1 MHDKH
6 GLIQNRLK
14 RVLVERIIPAVHTP
28 VAPLELTAW
37 HVEGGQGEPVD
48 PAVALG
54 LPLGAGTPVAAAP
67 ATTSP
72 VTTADDAGTPAGSP
86 LTDTGLSPALASD
99 GDPLSASAAPD
110 YQPFFVGQQWGPA
123 WGTSWIHIT
132 GTVPPEARGHKV
144 ELVVD
149 LGFSQSWPGFQAEGL
164 VYRPDGQTV
173 KALNPLNTWIP
184 VAAAGPGGA
193 AQGSTSARHHTTPGS
208 TAQGGETID
217 LYVEAAANPFVFTDN
232 PFIPT
237 QLGEKFTA
245 GDAPRYTMA
254 RADINIFN
262 TEVWELVQDFE
273 VLDQLQAELDLGNP
287 RRWDILYALERALD
301 AVVLS
306 DIVGT
311 AAAARALLAEVLAQP
326 ANASAH
332 QITAIGHAHIDS
344 AWLWPV
350 RETVR
355 KVARTTSNVVN
366 LLDEFPEFQFAMS
379 SAQQY
384 EWLKEHRPEVFA
396 KVKAAVAEGRFI
408 PVGGMWVESD
418 TNMVGSEAMARQ
430 FTYGQRFFRENFG
443 IECKEVWLPD
453 SFGYSAA
460 LPQIVK
466 QAGAKW
472 FLTQKISW
480 NTVNKFPHHTFNWEG
495 IDGTRVF
502 THFPPADTYNSQL
515 SGAEL
520 AHTVSNFRDK
530 GAAKNSLIP
539 FGWGD
544 GGGGPTREMLARAK
558 RTRDLE
564 GSPQVTIASPTEFFT
579 AAEAEY
585 PNAPVWK
592 GELYLELHRGTYT
605 SQALTKKGNRR
616 SEHLLREAEL
626 WSATAAARG
635 LIEYPYDEL
644 DRIWKLVLLNQFHDI
659 LPGSS
664 IAWVH
669 REAAE
674 SYARIASDL
683 EEIISAAVLAL
694 APQPAVAAAP
704 VLTSSTTESAGAI
717 DSALHFNASPYPRRG
732 IAPLSAGVPAP
743 DTAEVTVER
752 DGSDVDSGEIV
763 VHNGLITV
771 RFGKDGVI
779 SSIMDVAAD
788 RELVPAGQGANLLQL
803 HADFPNMWDAWD
815 IDEFYKNTVTDLRE
829 LDSMDVET
837 QNGLVEVTIKRSFRK
852 SHITQRVRISPDS
865 KIITVHNEVDW
876 HEQETLL
883 KAAFPLD
890 VHADHA
896 RFETQYGHIQR
907 ATHENTSWDNARFE
921 VCAHRW
927 VHVGEPGFGA
937 AVINDSTYG
946 HDVSRHPGANGS
958 SFTTVRLSLL
968 RGPRFPDPETD
979 QGPHSF
985 SYGLVVGAEVADAVA
1000 AGYAMNLPWR
1010 AVPAD
1015 LPGAAVEPLV
1025 STDSQ
1030 AALVECVKL
1039 ADDRSGDVIVRLYEP
1054 LGARAKVTLSAS
1066 FPVASVAENNL
1077 LEQPYDAGSL
1087 SMGAAD
1093 GAGNPSIK
1101 LSLRPF
1107 QILTLRLRQGG

>member
-6 GLIQNRLK
+6 GLIHDRLK
-14 RVLVERIIPAVHTP
+14 RVLTERIIPAVHTP

-37 HVEGGQGEPVD
+37 HVEGGQGEPVS

-54 LPLGAGTPVAAAP
+54 LPAGAGAGYEPFSV
-67 ATTSP
+67 
-72 VTTADDAGTPAGSP
+72 GTP
-86 LTDTGLSPALASD
+86 
-99 GDPLSASAAPD
+99 
-110 YQPFFVGQQWGPA
+110 WGPP
-123 WGTSWIHIT
+123 WGTSWIHLT
-132 GTVPPEARGHKV
+132 GTVPPEAAGQTV
-144 ELVVD
+144 ELVID

-164 VYRPDGQTV
+164 VYRPDGTTV
-173 KALNPLNTWIP
+173 KALNPLNTWVPLDGIAP
-184 VAAAGPGGA
+184 GGVAGGGA
-193 AQGSTSARHHTTPGS
+193 AASGGGAGLAR
-208 TAQGGETID
+208 GGEKVD

-237 QLGEKFTA
+237 QLGEKSTA
-245 GDAPRYTMA
+245 GDTPRYMMA
-254 RADINIFN
+254 RADINVFN
-262 TEVWELVQDFE
+262 TEVWELVQDLE
-273 VLDQLQAELDLGNP
+273 VLDQLQNELDLGNP
-287 RRWDILYALERALD
+287 RRWDILYAMERALD
-301 AVVLS
+301 AVSLTDVP
-306 DIVGT
+306 GT
-311 AAAARALLAEVLAQP
+311 AAAARAQLAEVLAQP

-332 QITAIGHAHIDS
+332 RITAIGHAHIDS

-355 KVARTTSNVVN
+355 KVARTTSSVAT
-366 LLDEFPEFQFAMS
+366 LLELYPEFQFAMS

-384 EWLKEHRPEVFA
+384 EWLKEQRPEVFA
-396 KVKAAVAEGRFI
+396 RVKAAVAEGRLI

-430 FTYGQRFFRENFG
+430 FSYGQRFFRENFG
-443 IECKEVWLPD
+443 MECQEVWLPD

-502 THFPPADTYNSQL
+502 THFPPVDTYNSQL
-515 SGAEL
+515 SGQEL
-520 AHTVSNFRDK
+520 AHAERNFRDK
-530 GAAKNSLIP
+530 GAAKNSLVP

-558 RTRDLE
+558 RTKSLE
-564 GSPQVTIASPTEFFT
+564 GSPQVTIASPAEFFT

-592 GELYLELHRGTYT
+592 GELYLEIHRGTYT
-605 SQALTKKGNRR
+605 SQALTKQGNRR

-635 LIEYPYDEL
+635 LIDYPHDEL
-644 DRIWKLVLLNQFHDI
+644 DRLWKLVLLNQFHDI

-674 SYARIASDL
+674 QYAKIAQEL
-683 EEIISAAVLAL
+683 QEIIGKATMAL
-694 APQPAVAAAP
+694 VPPEDGHLP
-704 VLTSSTTESAGAI
+704 ESAVDLAR
-717 DSALHFNASPYPRRG
+717 LVHFNSSPYPRRG

-752 DGSDVDSGEIV
+752 DGSDVV
-763 VHNGLITV
+763 VRNGLITV
-771 RFGKDGVI
+771 RFGADGVI
-779 SSIMDVAAD
+779 GSIVDVAAD
-788 RELVPAGQGANLLQL
+788 RELVPEGQGANLLQL

-829 LDSMDVET
+829 LDSM
-837 QNGLVEVTIKRSFRK
+837 EVTMLGDQPEITVKRTFRK
-852 SHITQRVRISPDS
+852 SHITQRVRIAPDS
-865 KIITVHNEVDW
+865 KVITVYNEVDW

-890 VHADHA
+890 VHADNA

-937 AVINDSTYG
+937 AVVNDSTYG

-958 SFTTVRLSLL
+958 SFSTVRLSLL

-979 QGPHSF
+979 QGQHHF
-985 SYGLVVGAEVADAVA
+985 TYGLAVGADVQDAVA
-1000 AGYAMNLPWR
+1000 AGYAMNLPWHGIP
-1010 AVPAD
+1010 AEVP
-1015 LPGAAVEPLV
+1015 GVAVEPLV
-1025 STDSQ
+1025 RTDTS
-1030 AALVECVKL
+1030 AALIEAVKL

-1087 SMGAAD
+1087 TLGAPDAS
-1093 GAGNPSIK
+1093 GNPAMT
-1101 LSLRPF
+1101 LALRPF
-1107 QILTLRLRQGG
+1107 QILTLRLQKGNK

>member
-6 GLIQNRLK
+6 GLIHDRLK
-14 RVLVERIIPAVHTP
+14 RVLTERIIPAIHTP

-48 PAVALG
+48 PSVALG
-54 LPLGAGTPVAAAP
+54 LPA
-67 ATTSP
+67 
-72 VTTADDAGTPAGSP
+72 ADDAGHSPSATTAPAAGVVYAPFSVGTP
-86 LTDTGLSPALASD
+86 
-99 GDPLSASAAPD
+99 
-110 YQPFFVGQQWGPA
+110 WGPP
-123 WGTSWIHIT
+123 WGTSWIHLT
-132 GTVPPEARGHKV
+132 DTVPAEAAGKTV

-164 VYRPDGQTV
+164 VYRPDGTTV
-173 KALNPLNTWIP
+173 KALNPLNTWVPLDGIT
-184 VAAAGPGGA
+184 PGGA
-193 AQGSTSARHHTTPGS
+193 ARGGTVGDSAGLAR
-208 TAQGGETID
+208 GGEAVD

-237 QLGEKFTA
+237 QLGEKSTA
-245 GDAPRYTMA
+245 GDTPRYMMA
-254 RADINIFN
+254 RADINVFN
-262 TEVWELVQDFE
+262 TEVWELVQDLE
-273 VLDQLQAELDLGNP
+273 VLDQLQNELDLGNP

-301 AVVLS
+301 AVSLT
-306 DIVGT
+306 DIPGT

-332 QITAIGHAHIDS
+332 RLTAIGHAHIDS

-355 KVARTTSNVVN
+355 KVARTTSSVAT
-366 LLDEFPEFQFAMS
+366 LLELYPEFQFAMS

-384 EWLKEHRPEVFA
+384 EWLKEQRPEVFA
-396 KVKAAVAEGRFI
+396 RVKAAVAEGRLI

-443 IECKEVWLPD
+443 VECQEVWLPD

-502 THFPPADTYNSQL
+502 THFPPVDTYNAQL
-515 SGAEL
+515 SGQEL
-520 AHTVSNFRDK
+520 AHAVSNFRDK
-530 GAAKNSLIP
+530 GAAKNSLVP

-558 RTRDLE
+558 RTKNLE
-564 GSPQVTIASPTEFFT
+564 GSPQVTIASPAEFFT

-592 GELYLELHRGTYT
+592 GELYLEIHRGTYT
-605 SQALTKKGNRR
+605 SQALTKQGNRR

-635 LIEYPYDEL
+635 LIDYPYEEL

-674 SYARIASDL
+674 SYARITSDL
-683 EEIISAAVLAL
+683 EAIISPALLAL
-694 APQPAVAAAP
+694 APFAEPLDPGSEQDFAN
-704 VLTSSTTESAGAI
+704 ST
-717 DSALHFNASPYPRRG
+717 LFNASPYPRRG
-732 IAPLSAGVPAP
+732 IAPLSAGVPEP
-743 DTAEVTVER
+743 DTAQVTVER
-752 DGSDVDSGEIV
+752 DGSDVV
-763 VHNGLITV
+763 VRNGLITV
-771 RFGKDGVI
+771 RFGADGVI
-779 SSIMDVAAD
+779 SSILDVAAD

-829 LDSMDVET
+829 LDSMEVT
-837 QNGLVEVTIKRSFRK
+837 MLGSQPEVTIKRSFRS

-865 KIITVHNEVDW
+865 KVITVYTEVDW

-946 HDVSRHPGANGS
+946 HDVSRHPGTNGS

-968 RGPRFPDPETD
+968 RGPRFPDPQTD

-985 SYGLVVGAEVADAVA
+985 TYGLVVGSEVADAVA

-1010 AVPAD
+1010 GVPA
-1015 LPGAAVEPLV
+1015 GAAAVEPLV

-1030 AALVECVKL
+1030 GALIEAVKL

-1066 FPVASVAENNL
+1066 FPVASVVENNL

-1087 SMGAAD
+1087 SLGSPDAS
-1093 GAGNPSIK
+1093 GNPAMT
-1101 LSLRPF
+1101 LTLRPF
-1107 QILTLRLRQGG
+1107 QILTLRLQKGNK

>member
-6 GLIQNRLK
+6 DLIQNRLK
-14 RVLVERIIPAVHTP
+14 RVLVERIVPAIHTP
-28 VAPLELTAW
+28 VSALTLTAW
-37 HVEGGQGEPVD
+37 QVEGGQGEPVA
-48 PAVALG
+48 PSVALPG
-54 LPLGAGTPVAAAP
+54 SGTH
-67 ATTSP
+67 
-72 VTTADDAGTPAGSP
+72 DGGTPAGGPPTNGTPTNGSP
-86 LTDTGLSPALASD
+86 SHSPEYL
-99 GDPLSASAAPD
+99 
-110 YQPFFVGQQWGPA
+110 PFAVGQQWGPA
-123 WGTSWIHIT
+123 WGTSWIHLT
-132 GTVPPEARGHKV
+132 GTVPASTQGHKV

-164 VYRPDGQTV
+164 VYRPDGTAI
-173 KALNPLNTWIP
+173 KALNPLNTWLP
-184 VAAAGPGGA
+184 VADKAE
-193 AQGSTSARHHTTPGS
+193 
-208 TAQGGETID
+208 GGENID
-217 LYVEAAANPFVFTDN
+217 LYVEAASNPFVFTDN
-232 PFIPT
+232 PFVPT
-237 QLGEKFTA
+237 QLGEKSTA

-262 TEVWELVQDFE
+262 TEVWELVQDLE
-273 VLDQLQAELDLGNP
+273 VLDQLQNELDLGNP

-301 AVVLS
+301 AVDLS
-306 DIVGT
+306 DIPGT
-311 AAAARALLAEVLAQP
+311 APAARAQLAEALAQP

-366 LLDEFPEFQFAMS
+366 LLEQDPELQFVMS

-384 EWLKEHRPEVFA
+384 EWLKEQRPEVFA
-396 KVKAAVAEGRFI
+396 RVNEAVDGGRFI

-443 IECKEVWLPD
+443 RECQEVWLPD

-466 QAGAKW
+466 LAGAKW

-520 AHTVSNFRDK
+520 AHTVRNFRDK
-530 GAAKNSLIP
+530 GAARNSLIP

-558 RTRDLE
+558 RTKNLE
-564 GSPQVTIASPTEFFT
+564 GSPQVAIASPAEFFT

-605 SQALTKKGNRR
+605 SQALTKRGNRR

-626 WSATAAARG
+626 WSATAAARC
-635 LIEYPYDEL
+635 LIDYPYAEL

-659 LPGSS
+659 LPGSA

-674 SYARIASDL
+674 SYARIA
-683 EEIISAAVLAL
+683 EELNKIIGEAVEAL
-694 APQPAVAAAP
+694 APLDPRSLLEP
-704 VLTSSTTESAGAI
+704 VSERDFDTV
-717 DSALHFNASPYPRRG
+717 LHFNASPYPRRG
-732 IAPLSAGVPAP
+732 IAPLSAGVPEP
-743 DTAEVTVER
+743 ETTLVTVER
-752 DGSDVDSGEIV
+752 DGSDVV
-763 VHNGLITV
+763 VRNGLITV

-779 SSIMDVAAD
+779 SSIVDIAAN
-788 RELVPAGQGANLLQL
+788 RELVPEGQGANLLQL
-803 HADFPNMWDAWD
+803 HTDFPNMWDAWD
-815 IDEFYKNTVTDLRE
+815 IDEFYRNTVTDLRE
-829 LDSMDVET
+829 LDSMDVTMLGSQPEI
-837 QNGLVEVTIKRSFRK
+837 TIKRSFRK

-865 KIITVHNEVDW
+865 KTITVYNDVDW

-946 HDVSRHPGANGS
+946 HDVSRHPGTNGS

-979 QGPHSF
+979 QGRHEF
-985 SYGLVVGAEVADAVA
+985 SYGLVVGADVADAVA
-1000 AGYAMNLPWR
+1000 AGYALNLPWR
-1010 AVPAD
+1010 GVPGD
-1015 LPGAAVEPLV
+1015 WTGAAIQPLV
-1025 STDSQ
+1025 STSS
-1030 AALVECVKL
+1030 AAAIIEAVKL

-1054 LGARAKVTLSAS
+1054 LGARASVTLSAS
-1066 FPVASVAENNL
+1066 FPVAGVQENNL

-1087 SMGAAD
+1087 TLGAAKAD
-1093 GAGNPSIK
+1093 PGSSAASSSAAGTGVAGNCQIH
-1101 LSLRPF
+1101 LDLRPF
-1107 QILTLRLRQGG
+1107 QILTLRLQKGSK

>member
-1 MHDKH
+1 MHDKQS
-6 GLIQNRLK
+6 LIENRLK
-14 RVLVERIIPAVHTP
+14 RVLVERIAPAIHTP
-28 VAPLELTAW
+28 LAPLKLTAW
-37 HVEGGQGEPVD
+37 HVQGGQGEPV
-48 PAVALG
+48 
-54 LPLGAGTPVAAAP
+54 AP
-67 ATTSP
+67 AI
-72 VTTADDAGTPAGSP
+72 
-86 LTDTGLSPALASD
+86 ALA
-99 GDPLSASAAPD
+99 GDER
-110 YQPFFVGQQWGPA
+110 YEPFSVGQQWGPA
-123 WGTSWIHIT
+123 WGTSWIRLT

-164 VYRPDGQTV
+164 VYRPDGTAV
-173 KALNPLNTWIP
+173 KALNPLNTW
-184 VAAAGPGGA
+184 VLVSQK
-193 AQGSTSARHHTTPGS
+193 AQGR
-208 TAQGGETID
+208 EEIE

-232 PFIPT
+232 PFLPT

-245 GDAPRYTMA
+245 GEAPRYTMA

-262 TEVWELVQDFE
+262 TEVWELVQDLE
-273 VLDQLQAELDLGNP
+273 VLEQLAAELDPGNP
-287 RRWDILYALERALD
+287 RRWDILYAVERALD
-301 AVVLS
+301 AVCLT
-306 DIVGT
+306 DIPGT
-311 AAAARALLAEVLAQP
+311 AAAGRAELAHVLAQP

-366 LLDEFPEFQFAMS
+366 LLAENPEFQFVMS

-384 EWLKEHRPEVFA
+384 EWLKEQRPEVFA
-396 KVKAAVAEGRFI
+396 RVKEAVAAGRFI

-430 FTYGQRFFRENFG
+430 FSYGQRFFRENFG
-443 IECKEVWLPD
+443 MQCQEVWLPD

-502 THFPPADTYNSQL
+502 THFPPVDTYNSQL
-515 SGAEL
+515 AGAEL
-520 AHTVSNFRDK
+520 AHAVRNFRDK
-530 GAAKNSLIP
+530 GAAKNSLVP

-558 RTRDLE
+558 RTKNLE
-564 GSPQVTIASPTEFFT
+564 GSPQVTIQSPAEFFT

-605 SQALTKKGNRR
+605 SQALTKQGNRR

-626 WSATAAARG
+626 WCATAAARG
-635 LIEYPYDEL
+635 LINYPYDEL
-644 DRIWKLVLLNQFHDI
+644 ERIWKLVLLNQFHDI

-674 SYARIASDL
+674 QYARIAADL
-683 EEIISAAVLAL
+683 EEIISAALLAL
-694 APQPAVAAAP
+694 APWVQPLDPGTEQDFA
-704 VLTSSTTESAGAI
+704 SST
-717 DSALHFNASPYPRRG
+717 LFNASPYPRRG
-732 IAPLSAGVPAP
+732 IAPLSAGVAAP
-743 DTAEVTVER
+743 HATKVTVER
-752 DGSDVDSGEIV
+752 DGADVV

-771 RFGKDGVI
+771 RFGADGVI
-779 SSIMDVAAD
+779 SSILDVGAD

-829 LDSMDVET
+829 LDSMDVTMLGNQPEI
-837 QNGLVEVTIKRSFRK
+837 TIKRTFRK

-865 KIITVHNEVDW
+865 KVITVYNDVDW
-876 HEQETLL
+876 REQETLL

-946 HDVSRHPGANGS
+946 HDVSRHPGSNGS

-968 RGPRFPDPETD
+968 RGPRFPDPQTD
-979 QGPHSF
+979 QGHHCF
-985 SYGLVVGAEVADAVA
+985 TYGLVVGAEVKDAVS
-1000 AGYAMNLPWR
+1000 AGYAVNLPWR
-1010 AVPAD
+1010 GVPA
-1015 LPGAAVEPLV
+1015 GGSAVEPLV
-1025 STDSQ
+1025 STDPQ
-1030 AALVECVKL
+1030 AALIEAVKL

-1054 LGARAKVTLSAS
+1054 LGARASVTLSAS
-1066 FPVASVAENNL
+1066 FAVAAVAENNL
-1077 LEQPYDAGSL
+1077 LEQPYDAGAL
-1087 SMGAAD
+1087 TVGAAD
-1093 GAGNPSIK
+1093 DAGNRQIR
-1101 LSLRPF
+1101 LTLRPF
-1107 QILTLRLRQGG
+1107 QILTLRLQKGNK

>member
-14 RVLVERIIPAVHTP
+14 RVLTERIIPAIHTP
-28 VAPLELTAW
+28 VAPLDLTAW
-37 HVEGGQGEPVD
+37 HVEGGQGEPVS
-48 PAVALG
+48 PAVAL
-54 LPLGAGTPVAAAP
+54 P
-67 ATTSP
+67 TSNP
-72 VTTADDAGTPAGSP
+72 SDDARYARFSV
-86 LTDTGLSPALASD
+86 
-99 GDPLSASAAPD
+99 GD
-110 YQPFFVGQQWGPA
+110 QWGPA
-123 WGTSWIHIT
+123 WGTSWIHVT
-132 GTVPPEARGHKV
+132 GTVPQEARGANV

-164 VYRPDGQTV
+164 VYRPDGTTI

-184 VAAAGPGGA
+184 VSAA
-193 AQGSTSARHHTTPGS
+193 
-208 TAQGGETID
+208 AQGGETID

-254 RADINIFN
+254 RADISIFN
-262 TEVWELVQDFE
+262 SEVWELVQDLE
-273 VLDQLQAELDLGNP
+273 VLDQLQNELDLGNP

-301 AVVLS
+301 AVSLT
-306 DIVGT
+306 DISGT
-311 AAAARALLAEVLAQP
+311 AAAARAHLTEVLAQP

-355 KVARTTSNVVN
+355 KVARTASNVIN
-366 LLDEFPEFQFAMS
+366 LLAENPEFQFAMS

-396 KVKAAVAEGRFI
+396 KVKAAVMEGRFI

-430 FTYGQRFFRENFG
+430 FMYGQRFFRENFG
-443 IECKEVWLPD
+443 LECQEVWLPD

-515 SGAEL
+515 SGQEL
-520 AHTVSNFRDK
+520 AHAVRNFRDK
-530 GAAKNSLIP
+530 GAAKNSLVP

-558 RTRDLE
+558 RTKNLE
-564 GSPQVTIASPTEFFT
+564 GSPQVTIQSPAQFFT
-579 AAEAEY
+579 TAQAEY

-605 SQALTKKGNRR
+605 SQALTKQGNRR

-626 WSATAAARG
+626 WSATAAVRG
-635 LIEYPYDEL
+635 LLDYPYEEL

-674 SYARIASDL
+674 SYARIAVEL
-683 EEIISAAVLAL
+683 EEIIGQATAAL
-694 APQPAVAAAP
+694 APSISVPETEVS
-704 VLTSSTTESAGAI
+704 TSEGRAY
-717 DSALHFNASPYPRRG
+717 FNASPYPRRG
-732 IAPLSAGVPAP
+732 IESFAAGVPEPGAK
-743 DTAEVTVER
+743 EVTVER
-752 DGSDVDSGEIV
+752 DGSGSGEIV
-763 VHNGLITV
+763 VRNGLITV
-771 RFGKDGVI
+771 RFGADGVI
-779 SSIMDVAAD
+779 SSIVDVAAH
-788 RELVPAGQGANLLQL
+788 RELLPAGQGANLLQL

-815 IDEFYKNTVTDLRE
+815 IDEFYKNTVTDIRE
-829 LDSMDVET
+829 LDSLDVRMAEG
-837 QNGLVEVTIKRSFRK
+837 QAEITIKRSFRK
-852 SHITQRVRISPDS
+852 SHIRQRVRIVPDS
-865 KIITVHNEVDW
+865 KTITVHNDVDW

-883 KAAFPLD
+883 KVAFPLD

-937 AVINDSTYG
+937 AVVNDSTYG
-946 HDVSRHPGANGS
+946 HDVSRHPGTNGS
-958 SFTTVRLSLL
+958 SFTTIRLSLL

-979 QGPHSF
+979 QGRHELT
-985 SYGLVVGAEVADAVA
+985 YGLVVGADVQDAVA
-1000 AGYAMNLPWR
+1000 AGYALNLPLR
-1010 AVPAD
+1010 GMPD
-1015 LPGAAVEPLV
+1015 GSAAVEPLV

-1030 AALVECVKL
+1030 AALIEAVKL
-1039 ADDRSGDVIVRLYEP
+1039 ADDGSGDVIVRLYEP
-1054 LGARAKVTLSAS
+1054 LGARVQLTLDVS
-1066 FPVASVAENNL
+1066 FPVAAIAENNL

-1087 SMGAAD
+1087 TVGAAE
-1093 GAGNPSIK
+1093 ASGNHAIR
-1101 LSLRPF
+1101 LALRPF
-1107 QILTLRLRQGG
+1107 QILTLRLQRSKDV

>member
-14 RVLVERIIPAVHTP
+14 RVLVERIIPAIHTP
-28 VAPLELTAW
+28 VAALELTAW

-54 LPLGAGTPVAAAP
+54 LAP
-67 ATTSP
+67 AATSAAGTSP
-72 VTTADDAGTPAGSP
+72 VKTADDAGTPAGAP
-86 LTDTGLSPALASD
+86 LTDTALKSAELT
-99 GDPLSASAAPD
+99 LSAGGTSPD
-110 YQPFFVGQQWGPA
+110 YQPFSVGQQWGPA
-123 WGTSWIHIT
+123 WGTSWIHVT
-132 GTVPPEARGHKV
+132 GTVPPQARGHKV

-173 KALNPLNTWIP
+173 KALNPLNTWVP
-184 VAAAGPGGA
+184 VSAEVRGG
-193 AQGSTSARHHTTPGS
+193 
-208 TAQGGETID
+208 TAQGGSGQGESTHGGTVQGGEIID

-311 AAAARALLAEVLAQP
+311 AGAARALLAEVLSQP

-366 LLDEFPEFQFAMS
+366 LLDEFPDFQFAMS

-558 RTRDLE
+558 RTENLE
-564 GSPQVTIASPTEFFT
+564 GSPKVTIQSPAQFFT

-605 SQALTKKGNRR
+605 SQALTKQGNRS

-626 WSATAAARG
+626 WSATAATRG
-635 LIEYPYDEL
+635 LIAYPYEEL

-674 SYARIASDL
+674 SYTRIAADL
-683 EEIISAAVLAL
+683 EEIISPALLAL
-694 APQPAVAAAP
+694 APFVEPRGAETEQDF
-704 VLTSSTTESAGAI
+704 ESAT
-717 DSALHFNASPYPRRG
+717 LFNASPYPRRG
-732 IAPLSAGVPAP
+732 IAPLSAGVAAP
-743 DTAEVTVER
+743 YTSKVSVDR
-752 DGSDVDSGEIV
+752 DGGDSGEIV
-763 VHNGLITV
+763 VRNGLISV
-771 RFGKDGVI
+771 RFGADGVI
-779 SSIMDVAAD
+779 NSIVDVAAD

-829 LDSMDVET
+829 LDSMDVTMGSGQAEI
-837 QNGLVEVTIKRSFRK
+837 TIKRSFRK

-865 KIITVHNEVDW
+865 KTITVYTDVDW

-937 AVINDSTYG
+937 AVVNDSTYG
-946 HDVSRHPGANGS
+946 HDVSRHPGSNGS

-968 RGPRFPDPETD
+968 RGPRFPHPETD
-979 QGPHSF
+979 QGHHSF
-985 SYGLVVGAEVADAVA
+985 TYGLVVGAEVADAVA

-1010 AVPAD
+1010 GVPANGV
-1015 LPGAAVEPLV
+1015 PIEPLI

-1030 AALVECVKL
+1030 GAIIEAVKL

-1066 FPVASVAENNL
+1066 FPVVSVVENNL

-1087 SMGAAD
+1087 TVGASD
-1093 GAGNPSIK
+1093 VPVAGTTARATGTSESGTSESENPSM
-1101 LSLRPF
+1101 LLTLRPF
-1107 QILTLRLRQGG
+1107 QILTLRLQRGSK

>member
-6 GLIQNRLK
+6 GLIENRLK
-14 RVLVERIIPAVHTP
+14 RVLVERIIPAIHTP
-28 VAPLELTAW
+28 LAPLELTAW
-37 HVEGGQGEPVD
+37 HVDGGQGEPV
-48 PAVALG
+48 PPSVAL
-54 LPLGAGTPVAAAP
+54 PSLGTDGGSRQETDTDDDGAHAG
-67 ATTSP
+67 
-72 VTTADDAGTPAGSP
+72 GP
-86 LTDTGLSPALASD
+86 LTNGAE
-99 GDPLSASAAPD
+99 
-110 YQPFFVGQQWGPA
+110 YQPFSVGQPWGPA
-123 WGTSWIHIT
+123 WGTSWIHLT
-132 GTVPPEARGHKV
+132 GTVPPEASGHKV

-164 VYRPDGQTV
+164 VYRPDGRTV
-173 KALNPLNTWIP
+173 KALNPFNTWVP
-184 VAAAGPGGA
+184 VAGN
-193 AQGSTSARHHTTPGS
+193 AQDG
-208 TAQGGETID
+208 TATGGETVD

-237 QLGEKFTA
+237 QLGEKSTA

-254 RADINIFN
+254 RADINVFN
-262 TEVWELVQDFE
+262 TGVWELVQDLE

-301 AVVLS
+301 AVSLN
-306 DIVGT
+306 DIPGT
-311 AAAARALLAEVLAQP
+311 AAAARAQLAEVLAQP

-366 LLDEFPEFQFAMS
+366 LLAENPEFQFAMS

-396 KVKAAVAEGRFI
+396 KVKAAVAAGRLI

-443 IECKEVWLPD
+443 IECQEVWLPD

-515 SGAEL
+515 SGQEL
-520 AHTVSNFRDK
+520 AHAVSNFRDK
-530 GAAKNSLIP
+530 GAAKNSLVP

-564 GSPQVTIASPTEFFT
+564 GSPQVTIQSPAEFFT
-579 AAEAEY
+579 AAQAEY

-605 SQALTKKGNRR
+605 SQALTKQGNRR

-635 LIEYPYDEL
+635 LIDYPYEEL

-674 SYARIASDL
+674 QYAKIADDL
-683 EEIISAAVLAL
+683 QEIIGTATVAL
-694 APQPAVAAAP
+694 APSLETADRQIEE
-704 VLTSSTTESAGAI
+704 ST
-717 DSALHFNASPYPRRG
+717 HFNASPYPRRG

-743 DTAEVTVER
+743 HTTQVTVER
-752 DGSDVDSGEIV
+752 DGGDNGEIV
-763 VHNGLITV
+763 VRNGLITV
-771 RFGKDGVI
+771 RFGADGVI
-779 SSIMDVAAD
+779 SSIVDVAAN
-788 RELVPAGQGANLLQL
+788 RELVPEGQGANLLQL

-815 IDEFYKNTVTDLRE
+815 IDAFYKNTVTDLRE
-829 LDSMDVET
+829 LDSMEAELLE
-837 QNGLVEVTIKRSFRK
+837 GLAQITIKRSFRK
-852 SHITQRVRISPDS
+852 SHITQRVRISADS
-865 KIITVHNEVDW
+865 KVITVHNDVDW

-937 AVINDSTYG
+937 AVVNDSTYG
-946 HDVSRHPGANGS
+946 HDVSRHPGTNGS

-979 QGPHSF
+979 QGRHSF
-985 SYGLVVGAEVADAVA
+985 SYGLVVGADVQDAVA

-1010 AVPAD
+1010 GVPGD
-1015 LPGAAVEPLV
+1015 GAAVEPLV
-1025 STDSQ
+1025 STDSP
-1030 AALVECVKL
+1030 AALIEAVKL

-1054 LGARAKVTLSAS
+1054 LGARAQVTLSAS
-1066 FPVASVAENNL
+1066 FPVVSVVENNL
-1077 LEQPYDAGSL
+1077 LEQPYDAESL
-1087 SMGAAD
+1087 TVGAPD
-1093 GAGNPSIK
+1093 GAGSVGSTDSTGPIQ
-1101 LSLRPF
+1101 LALRPF
-1107 QILTLRLRQGG
+1107 QILTLRLRKGAQ

>member
-6 GLIQNRLK
+6 DLIQSRLK
-14 RVLVERIIPAVHTP
+14 RVLVERIIPAIHTP
-28 VAPLELTAW
+28 IAALTLTAW
-37 HVEGGQGEPVD
+37 HVAGGQGEPVS
-48 PAVALG
+48 PAEAL
-54 LPLGAGTPVAAAP
+54 PQGTTDDGGTAA
-67 ATTSP
+67 T
-72 VTTADDAGTPAGSP
+72 GSP
-86 LTDTGLSPALASD
+86 STGSPST
-99 GDPLSASAAPD
+99 GVD
-110 YQPFFVGQQWGPA
+110 YQPFAVGDQWGPP
-123 WGTSWIHIT
+123 WGTSWIHLS
-132 GTVPPEARGHKV
+132 GTVPAEARGHTI

-164 VYRPDGQTV
+164 IYRPDGSTL
-173 KALNPLNTWIP
+173 KALNPLNTWVP
-184 VAAAGPGGA
+184 VAEL
-193 AQGSTSARHHTTPGS
+193 
-208 TAQGGETID
+208 AQGGESID

-232 PFIPT
+232 PFVPT

-245 GDAPRYTMA
+245 GDTPRYTMA

-262 TEVWELVQDFE
+262 AEVWELVQDFE
-273 VLDQLQAELDLGNP
+273 VLDQLQNELDLGNP

-301 AVVLS
+301 AVSLTDVPGS
-306 DIVGT
+306 
-311 AAAARALLAEVLAQP
+311 AAAARAQLGNVLAQP

-355 KVARTTSNVVN
+355 KVARTTSNVIN
-366 LLDEFPEFQFAMS
+366 LLAGDPEFQFVMS

-384 EWLKEHRPEVFA
+384 EWLAEHRPEVFA
-396 KVKAAVAEGRFI
+396 KVKAAVTEGRFI

-430 FTYGQRFFRENFG
+430 FTYGQRFFTENFG
-443 IECKEVWLPD
+443 IQCQEVWLPD

-502 THFPPADTYNSQL
+502 THFPPVDTYNSQL
-515 SGAEL
+515 SGTEL
-520 AHTVSNFRDK
+520 AHAVRNFRDK
-530 GAAKNSLIP
+530 GAAKNSLVP

-558 RTRDLE
+558 RTKNLE
-564 GSPQVTIASPTEFFT
+564 GSPQVTIQTPTAFFT
-579 AAEAEY
+579 SAEAEY

-605 SQALTKKGNRR
+605 SQALTKQGNRR

-626 WSATAAARG
+626 WSTTAAVRG
-635 LIEYPYDEL
+635 LIDYPYAEL

-674 SYARIASDL
+674 SYARIAADL
-683 EEIISAAVLAL
+683 KAIIFAAVDAL
-694 APQPAVAAAP
+694 ADSGQDRSGPADSGPDGSEPRSSGPAA
-704 VLTSSTTESAGAI
+704 VGERLGT
-717 DSALHFNASPYPRRG
+717 ALHFNASPYPRRG
-732 IAPLSAGVPAP
+732 IAPLSAGVPSP
-743 DTAEVTVER
+743 DTTEVTVER
-752 DGSDVDSGEIV
+752 DGNGEIV
-763 VHNGLITV
+763 VQNTLIRV
-771 RFGKDGVI
+771 RFGADGVI
-779 SSIMDVAAD
+779 ISIVDIAAN
-788 RELVPAGQGANLLQL
+788 RELVPSGQGANLLQL
-803 HADFPNMWDAWD
+803 HTDFPNMWDAWD
-815 IDEFYKNTVTDLRE
+815 IDEFYKNTVTDIRE
-829 LDSMDVET
+829 LDSM
-837 QNGLVEVTIKRSFRK
+837 EVTILDSLAQITIKRSFRS
-852 SHITQRVRISPDS
+852 SHITQRVRIAPDS
-865 KIITVHNEVDW
+865 KTITVHNDVDW

-890 VHADHA
+890 LHADHA

-946 HDVSRHPGANGS
+946 HDVSRHPGTNGS

-968 RGPRFPDPETD
+968 RGPRFPDPTTD
-979 QGPHSF
+979 QGQHSF
-985 SYGLVVGAEVADAVA
+985 SYGLVVGADVQDAVA
-1000 AGYAMNLPWR
+1000 AGYALNLPWHG
-1010 AVPAD
+1010 VPGD
-1015 LPGAAVEPLV
+1015 GSGRTVIEPLV
-1025 STDSQ
+1025 RTDSQ
-1030 AALVECVKL
+1030 AAIIEAVKL

-1054 LGARAKVTLSAS
+1054 LGGRAKVTLSAS
-1066 FPVASVAENNL
+1066 FPVANVLENNL

-1087 SMGAAD
+1087 TLGTDTPGSMESN
-1093 GAGNPSIK
+1093 NPLI
-1101 LSLRPF
+1101 LLALRPF
-1107 QILTLRLRQGG
+1107 QILTLRLQKGSK

>member
-1 MHDKH
+1 MHDNH
-6 GLIQNRLK
+6 GLIHNRLQ
-14 RVLVERIIPAVHTP
+14 RVLVERIIPAIHTP

-54 LPLGAGTPVAAAP
+54 LAP
-67 ATTSP
+67 D
-72 VTTADDAGTPAGSP
+72 TTADDAVPSFE
-86 LTDTGLSPALASD
+86 
-99 GDPLSASAAPD
+99 
-110 YQPFFVGQQWGPA
+110 PFAVGQAWGPP
-123 WGTSWIHIT
+123 WGTSWIHLT
-132 GTVPPEARGHKV
+132 GTVPAETQGLKV

-164 VYRPDGQTV
+164 VYRPDGSPV
-173 KALNPLNTWIP
+173 KALNPLNTWVP
-184 VAAAGPGGA
+184 VDG
-193 AQGSTSARHHTTPGS
+193 
-208 TAQGGETID
+208 TAPDGINASGTAEGETELGGQKID

-237 QLGEKFTA
+237 QLGEKSTA

-262 TEVWELVQDFE
+262 TEVWELVQDLE
-273 VLDQLQAELDLGNP
+273 VLDQLQEELDLGNP
-287 RRWDILYALERALD
+287 RRWNILYALERALD
-301 AVVLS
+301 AVSLT
-306 DIVGT
+306 DIPGT
-311 AAAARALLAEVLAQP
+311 AAAARAQLAEVLSQP

-332 QITAIGHAHIDS
+332 RITAIGHAHIDS

-366 LLDEFPEFQFAMS
+366 LLAENPEFQFAMS

-384 EWLKEHRPEVFA
+384 EWLKEQRPEVFA
-396 KVKAAVAEGRFI
+396 KVKAAVTEGRFI

-430 FTYGQRFFRENFG
+430 FSFGQRFFRENFG
-443 IECKEVWLPD
+443 RECQEVWLPD

-502 THFPPADTYNSQL
+502 THFPPVDTYSSQL

-544 GGGGPTREMLARAK
+544 GGGGPTREMLARAT

-564 GSPQVTIASPTEFFT
+564 GSPQVTIASPAEFFT

-605 SQALTKKGNRR
+605 SQALTKQGNRR

-635 LIEYPYDEL
+635 LIDYPYEEL

-659 LPGSS
+659 LPGTS

-674 SYARIASDL
+674 LCARIAEDL
-683 EEIISAAVLAL
+683 EAIISPALLAL
-694 APQPAVAAAP
+694 APVAADHYSGSAVDLTRL
-704 VLTSSTTESAGAI
+704 VL
-717 DSALHFNASPYPRRG
+717 FNASPYPRCG

-743 DTAEVTVER
+743 ATAEVTVER
-752 DGSDVDSGEIV
+752 EGADVV
-763 VHNGLITV
+763 VNNGLISV
-771 RFGKDGVI
+771 RFGADGVI
-779 SSIMDVAAD
+779 SSILDVAAD
-788 RELVPAGQGANLLQL
+788 RELVPDGQGANLLQL
-803 HADFPNMWDAWD
+803 HTDFPNMWDAWD

-829 LDSMDVET
+829 LDSM
-837 QNGLVEVTIKRSFRK
+837 EVTMLGDQPEITIKRSFRK

-865 KIITVHNEVDW
+865 KVITVYNDVDW

-946 HDVSRHPGANGS
+946 HDVSRHLGTNGS

-985 SYGLVVGAEVADAVA
+985 TYGLVVGAHVADAVA

-1010 AVPAD
+1010 GVPAEG
-1015 LPGAAVEPLV
+1015 PGAAVEPLV
-1025 STDSQ
+1025 CTDSQ
-1030 AALVECVKL
+1030 AALIEAVKL

-1066 FPVASVAENNL
+1066 FAVASVAENNL

-1087 SMGAAD
+1087 TVGAPD
-1093 GAGNPSIK
+1093 GAGNPTIA

-1107 QILTLRLRQGG
+1107 QILTLRLRKDIK

>member
-14 RVLVERIIPAVHTP
+14 RVLVERIIPAIHTP
-28 VAPLELTAW
+28 LAPLELTAW

-48 PAVALG
+48 PSVAL
-54 LPLGAGTPVAAAP
+54 PSLGT
-67 ATTSP
+67 
-72 VTTADDAGTPAGSP
+72 DDAGLPPSAGTVPAASAGS
-86 LTDTGLSPALASD
+86 
-99 GDPLSASAAPD
+99 AAAAARVR
-110 YQPFFVGQQWGPA
+110 YEPFSVGQQWGPA
-123 WGTSWIHIT
+123 WGTSWIHLT

-164 VYRPDGQTV
+164 VYRPDGTTV
-173 KALNPLNTWIP
+173 KALNPLNTWVP
-184 VAAAGPGGA
+184 MAGTD
-193 AQGSTSARHHTTPGS
+193 SGS
-208 TAQGGETID
+208 TAQGGESID

-232 PFIPT
+232 PFVPT

-273 VLDQLQAELDLGNP
+273 VLDQLQNELDLGNP

-301 AVVLS
+301 AVSLT
-306 DIVGT
+306 DIPGT
-311 AAAARALLAEVLAQP
+311 ASVARAQLADVLAQP

-355 KVARTTSNVVN
+355 KVARTTSSVVN
-366 LLDEFPEFQFAMS
+366 LLKENPEFQFAMS

-384 EWLKEHRPEVFA
+384 EWLKEQRPEVFA
-396 KVKAAVAEGRFI
+396 KVKEAVAEGRLI

-443 IECKEVWLPD
+443 IECQEVWLPD

-502 THFPPADTYNSQL
+502 THFPPVDTYNSQL
-515 SGAEL
+515 SGQEL
-520 AHTVSNFRDK
+520 AHAVSNFRDK
-530 GAAKNSLIP
+530 GAAKNSLVP

-558 RTRDLE
+558 RTSDLE
-564 GSPQVTIASPTEFFT
+564 GSPQVTIASPSEFFT

-605 SQALTKKGNRR
+605 SQALTKQGNRR

-635 LIEYPYDEL
+635 LIDYPYDEL

-674 SYARIASDL
+674 QYAQIAQDL
-683 EEIISAAVLAL
+683 AELISTALLAL
-694 APQPAVAAAP
+694 APPLPDAPATDIA
-704 VLTSSTTESAGAI
+704 
-717 DSALHFNASPYPRRG
+717 HFNASPYPRLG
-732 IAPLSAGVPAP
+732 IAPLSAGVPEPA
-743 DTAEVTVER
+743 TTEVTVQR
-752 DGSDVDSGEIV
+752 DGADVV
-763 VHNGLITV
+763 VHNGLISV
-771 RFGKDGVI
+771 RFGADGVI
-779 SSIMDVAAD
+779 SSILDVGAN

-815 IDEFYKNTVTDLRE
+815 IDEFYKNTVTDIRE
-829 LDSMDVET
+829 LDS
-837 QNGLVEVTIKRSFRK
+837 LEVAIFDGAAHVSIERSFRK
-852 SHITQRVRISPDS
+852 SHITQRVRIAPDS
-865 KIITVHNEVDW
+865 KVITVLNEVDW

-946 HDVSRHPGANGS
+946 HDVSRHPGTNGS

-979 QGPHSF
+979 QGWHTF
-985 SYGLVVGAEVADAVA
+985 SYGLVVGADVADAVA
-1000 AGYAMNLPWR
+1000 AGYEINLLWR
-1010 AVPAD
+1010 GV
-1015 LPGAAVEPLV
+1015 PGAAADVEPLV
-1025 STDSQ
+1025 STDSSG
-1030 AALVECVKL
+1030 ALIEAVKL

-1054 LGARAKVTLSAS
+1054 LGARAKVRLSAS
-1066 FPVASVAENNL
+1066 FLVASVVENNL
-1077 LEQPYDAGSL
+1077 LEQPYDAASL
-1087 SMGAAD
+1087 TVGAAD
-1093 GAGNPSIK
+1093 TTGVGGNPTMV
-1101 LSLRPF
+1101 LTLRPF
-1107 QILTLRLRQGG
+1107 QILTLRLQKAIK

>member
-14 RVLVERIIPAVHTP
+14 RVLTERIIPAIHTA
-28 VAPLELTAW
+28 VAPLTLTAW
-37 HVEGGQGEPVD
+37 HVDGGQGEPVS
-48 PAVALG
+48 PAVALDG
-54 LPLGAGTPVAAAP
+54 SAEFVHFALGE
-67 ATTSP
+67 
-72 VTTADDAGTPAGSP
+72 
-86 LTDTGLSPALASD
+86 
-99 GDPLSASAAPD
+99 
-110 YQPFFVGQQWGPA
+110 QWGPA
-123 WGTSWIHIT
+123 WGTSWIHVR

-149 LGFSQSWPGFQAEGL
+149 LGFSQSWAGFQAEGL
-164 VYRPDGQTV
+164 VYRPDGSTI

-184 VAAAGPGGA
+184 VAG
-193 AQGSTSARHHTTPGS
+193 Q
-208 TAQGGETID
+208 AQGGEAID

-245 GDAPRYTMA
+245 GNAPRYTMA

-262 TEVWELVQDFE
+262 AEVWELVQDFE
-273 VLDQLQAELDLGNP
+273 VLDQLQNELDLGNP
-287 RRWDILYALERALD
+287 RRWDILYAIERALD
-301 AVVLS
+301 AVSLT
-306 DIVGT
+306 DIPGT
-311 AAAARALLAEVLAQP
+311 AAAARAQLAEVLAQP

-355 KVARTTSNVVN
+355 KVARTASNMVN
-366 LLDEFPEFQFAMS
+366 LLDENPEFQFAMS

-396 KVKAAVAEGRFI
+396 RVKAAVAEGRFI

-430 FTYGQRFFRENFG
+430 FSYGQRFFRENFG
-443 IECKEVWLPD
+443 IECQEVWLPD
-453 SFGYSAA
+453 SFGYSAS

-515 SGAEL
+515 SGQEL
-520 AHTVSNFRDK
+520 AHAVTNFRDK
-530 GAAKNSLIP
+530 GAAKNSLVP

-544 GGGGPTREMLARAK
+544 GGGGPTREMLARAE
-558 RTRDLE
+558 RTKNLE
-564 GSPQVTIASPTEFFT
+564 GSPQVTIQSPAEFFT

-605 SQALTKKGNRR
+605 SQALTKQGNRR

-635 LIEYPYDEL
+635 LIEYPYEEL
-644 DRIWKLVLLNQFHDI
+644 ERIWKLVLLNQFHDI

-674 SYARIASDL
+674 SYARIATDL
-683 EEIISAAVLAL
+683 RDIIGVATLAL
-694 APQPAVAAAP
+694 APDDEAAERDIAN
-704 VLTSSTTESAGAI
+704 ST
-717 DSALHFNASPYPRRG
+717 HFNASPYPRRG
-732 IAPLSAGVPAP
+732 IAPFSAGVPAP
-743 DTAEVTVER
+743 HTAKVTLER
-752 DGSDVDSGEIV
+752 DGSDVV

-771 RFGKDGVI
+771 RFGADGVI
-779 SSIMDVAAD
+779 SSILDVAAN
-788 RELVPAGQGANLLQL
+788 RELVPEGQGANLLQL

-815 IDEFYKNTVTDLRE
+815 IDEFYKNTVTELRE
-829 LDSMDVET
+829 LDSLDVSVGE
-837 QNGLVEVTIKRSFRK
+837 GLAEITIKRSFRK
-852 SHITQRVRISPDS
+852 SHITQRVRISADS
-865 KIITVHNEVDW
+865 KVIAVHNDVDW

-937 AVINDSTYG
+937 AVVNDSTYG
-946 HDVSRHPGANGS
+946 HDVSRHPGSNGS

-979 QGPHSF
+979 QGQHSF
-985 SYGLVVGAEVADAVA
+985 TYGVVVGAEVADAVA
-1000 AGYAMNLPWR
+1000 AGYDMNLPWHG
-1010 AVPAD
+1010 VHTD
-1015 LPGAAVEPLV
+1015 QAAVEPLI

-1030 AALVECVKL
+1030 AALIESVKL
-1039 ADDRSGDVIVRLYEP
+1039 ADDRSGDVMVRLYEP
-1054 LGARAKVTLSAS
+1054 LGARASVTLSAS

-1087 SMGAAD
+1087 TVTATDDAGVGA
-1093 GAGNPSIK
+1093 IR

-1107 QILTLRLRQGG
+1107 QILTLRLKRGA

>member
-14 RVLVERIIPAVHTP
+14 RVLVERIIPAIHTP
-28 VAPLELTAW
+28 VSPLSLTAW
-37 HVEGGQGEPVD
+37 QVEGGQGEPVA
-48 PAVALG
+48 PSVALPG
-54 LPLGAGTPVAAAP
+54 FSKHDGGAPTDGVEYLP
-67 ATTSP
+67 
-72 VTTADDAGTPAGSP
+72 
-86 LTDTGLSPALASD
+86 
-99 GDPLSASAAPD
+99 
-110 YQPFFVGQQWGPA
+110 FHVGQQWGPA
-123 WGTSWIHIT
+123 WGTTWIHLT
-132 GTVPPEARGHKV
+132 GTVPASAQGRKV

-164 VYRPDGQTV
+164 VYRPDGTAV
-173 KALNPLNTWIP
+173 KALNPLNTWLP
-184 VAAAGPGGA
+184 V
-193 AQGSTSARHHTTPGS
+193 TEH
-208 TAQGGETID
+208 AQGGEDID
-217 LYVEAAANPFVFTDN
+217 LYVEAASNPFVFTDN
-232 PFIPT
+232 PFVPT
-237 QLGEKFTA
+237 QLGEKSTA

-262 TEVWELVQDFE
+262 TEVWELVQDLE

-301 AVVLS
+301 AVELS
-306 DIVGT
+306 DVPGT
-311 AAAARALLAEVLAQP
+311 AAAARAQLAGVLAQP

-366 LLDEFPEFQFAMS
+366 LLEQDPELQFVMS

-384 EWLKEHRPEVFA
+384 EWLKEQRPEVFA
-396 KVKAAVAEGRFI
+396 RVKEAVDGGRFI

-430 FTYGQRFFRENFG
+430 FSYGQRFFRENFG
-443 IECKEVWLPD
+443 MECQEVWLPD

-466 QAGAKW
+466 LAGAKW

-520 AHTVSNFRDK
+520 AHTVRNFRDK

-558 RTRDLE
+558 RTKNLE
-564 GSPQVTIASPTEFFT
+564 GSPKVTIASPAEFFT

-605 SQALTKKGNRR
+605 SQALTKQGNRR

-626 WSATAAARG
+626 WSTTAAVRG

-659 LPGSS
+659 LPGSA

-674 SYARIASDL
+674 AYARIAEDL
-683 EEIISAAVLAL
+683 QKIIFAAVEAL
-694 APQPAVAAAP
+694 APIGPHAP
-704 VLTSSTTESAGAI
+704 VEPQDIAT
-717 DSALHFNASPYPRRG
+717 ALHFNASPCTRRG
-732 IAPLSAGVPAP
+732 IAPLSAGVPEPETTQA
-743 DTAEVTVER
+743 TVER
-752 DGSDVDSGEIV
+752 DGSDVV
-763 VHNGLITV
+763 VRNGLISV
-771 RFGKDGVI
+771 RFDKDGVI
-779 SSIMDVAAD
+779 SSIVDVSAN

-803 HADFPNMWDAWD
+803 HTDFPNMWDAWD
-815 IDEFYKNTVTDLRE
+815 IDEFYKNTVTDIRE
-829 LDSMDVET
+829 LDSMDVEILDGVA
-837 QNGLVEVTIKRSFRK
+837 QIAIKRSFRS
-852 SHITQRVRISPDS
+852 SHITQRVRIAADS
-865 KIITVHNEVDW
+865 KTITVHNSVNW

-937 AVINDSTYG
+937 AVVNDSTYG

-979 QGPHSF
+979 QGQHSF
-985 SYGLVVGAEVADAVA
+985 TYGLVVGADVADAVA
-1000 AGYAMNLPWR
+1000 AGYAINLPWHG
-1010 AVPAD
+1010 VPGD
-1015 LPGAAVEPLV
+1015 WTGRPIEPLV
-1025 STDSQ
+1025 STDSP
-1030 AALVECVKL
+1030 AALIEAVKL

-1054 LGARAKVTLSAS
+1054 LGARAQVSVSAS
-1066 FPVASVAENNL
+1066 FPVASVEENNL
-1077 LEQPYDAGSL
+1077 LEQPYDAGPL
-1087 SMGAAD
+1087 TLGAAD
-1093 GAGNPSIK
+1093 ASGNRQIH
-1101 LSLRPF
+1101 LALRPF
-1107 QILTLRLRQGG
+1107 QILTLRLQKGSK

>member
-6 GLIQNRLK
+6 GLLQNRLK
-14 RVLVERIIPAVHTP
+14 RVLAEKIIPAIHTP
-28 VAPLELTAW
+28 LAPLKLAAW
-37 HVEGGQGEPVD
+37 HVEGGQGEPVAP
-48 PAVALG
+48 PA
-54 LPLGAGTPVAAAP
+54 
-67 ATTSP
+67 
-72 VTTADDAGTPAGSP
+72 
-86 LTDTGLSPALASD
+86 ALAHD
-99 GDPLSASAAPD
+99 G
-110 YQPFFVGQQWGPA
+110 YEPFSVGQPWGPA
-123 WGTSWIHIT
+123 WGTSWIHVT
-132 GTVPPEARGHKV
+132 GTVPPEARGHTV

-164 VYRPDGQTV
+164 VYRPDGTTV
-173 KALNPLNTWIP
+173 KGLNPLNTWIP
-184 VAAAGPGGA
+184 VPQAASGG
-193 AQGSTSARHHTTPGS
+193 TAR
-208 TAQGGETID
+208 GGEVID
-217 LYVEAAANPFVFTDN
+217 LFVEAAANPFVFTDN
-232 PFIPT
+232 PFVPT

-262 TEVWELVQDFE
+262 TEVWELVQDIE
-273 VLDQLQAELDLGNP
+273 VLDQLQTELDLGNP

-301 AVVLS
+301 AMSLT
-306 DIVGT
+306 DMAGT
-311 AAAARALLAEVLAQP
+311 AAAARAQLAEVLAQP

-332 QITAIGHAHIDS
+332 QITAVGHAHIDS

-366 LLDEFPEFQFAMS
+366 LLAGNPEFRFAMS
-379 SAQQY
+379 SAQQFD
-384 EWLKEHRPEVFA
+384 WLKEHRPEVFA
-396 KVKAAVAEGRFI
+396 KVKEAVAEGRFI

-430 FTYGQRFFRENFG
+430 FTFGQRFFRENFG
-443 IECKEVWLPD
+443 VECREVWLPD

-502 THFPPADTYNSQL
+502 THFPPVDTYNSQL
-515 SGAEL
+515 SGQEL
-520 AHTVSNFRDK
+520 AHAVNNFRDK
-530 GAAKNSLIP
+530 GAARNSLVP

-544 GGGGPTREMLARAK
+544 GGGGPTREMLARAR
-558 RTRDLE
+558 RTKNLE
-564 GSPQVTIASPTEFFT
+564 GSPQVTIASPAEFFT
-579 AAEAEY
+579 AAQAEY
-585 PNAPVWK
+585 PHAPVWK

-605 SQALTKKGNRR
+605 SQALTKQGNRR

-626 WSATAAARG
+626 WSTTAAVRG
-635 LIEYPYDEL
+635 LIDYPYDEL
-644 DRIWKLVLLNQFHDI
+644 DRNWKLVLLNQFHDI

-674 SYARIASDL
+674 SYARIAGDL
-683 EEIISAAVLAL
+683 NGIISDAMGAL
-694 APQPAVAAAP
+694 APSISVPE
-704 VLTSSTTESAGAI
+704 TEQDFANAT
-717 DSALHFNASPYPRRG
+717 LFNASPYPRRG
-732 IAPLSAGVPAP
+732 IAPLSAGVAAPPASK
-743 DTAEVTVER
+743 VTVER
-752 DGSDVDSGEIV
+752 GGSGSGDIV
-763 VHNGLITV
+763 VHNGLISV
-771 RFGKDGVI
+771 RFGADGVI
-779 SSIMDVAAD
+779 NSIVDVAVD

-803 HADFPNMWDAWD
+803 HTDFPNMWDAWD
-815 IDEFYKNTVTDLRE
+815 IDEFYRNTVTDIRE
-829 LDSMDVET
+829 LDSMGVTTGSGQAEI
-837 QNGLVEVTIKRSFRK
+837 TIKRSFRA
-852 SHITQRVRISPDS
+852 SRITQRVRIAPDS
-865 KIITVHNEVDW
+865 KTITVHNDVDW

-937 AVINDSTYG
+937 AVVNDSTYG
-946 HDVSRHPGANGS
+946 HDVSRHPGSNGS

-979 QGPHSF
+979 QGQHSF
-985 SYGLVVGAEVADAVA
+985 AYGLVVGAEVADAVA
-1000 AGYAMNLPWR
+1000 AGYALNLPWTGTT
-1010 AVPAD
+1010 AA
-1015 LPGAAVEPLV
+1015 GAGVGPLV
-1025 STDSQ
+1025 STNSQ
-1030 AALVECVKL
+1030 AALIEAVKL
-1039 ADDRSGDVIVRLYEP
+1039 ADDRTGDIIVRLYEP
-1054 LGARAKVTLSAS
+1054 LGARASVTLSAS
-1066 FPVASVAENNL
+1066 FPVAAVAENNL

-1087 SMGAAD
+1087 TVGAAD
-1093 GAGNPSIK
+1093 GAGANAHGNPTIQ

-1107 QILTLRLRQGG
+1107 QILTLRLQKGSK

>member
-6 GLIQNRLK
+6 GLIQDRLK
-14 RVLVERIIPAVHTP
+14 RVLAERIVPAIHTP
-28 VAPLELTAW
+28 VAELALAAW
-37 HVEGGQGEPVD
+37 HVEGGQGEPVA
-48 PAVALG
+48 P
-54 LPLGAGTPVAAAP
+54 AAAL
-67 ATTSP
+67 AH
-72 VTTADDAGTPAGSP
+72 
-86 LTDTGLSPALASD
+86 TDFE
-99 GDPLSASAAPD
+99 
-110 YQPFFVGQQWGPA
+110 PFSVGERWGPP
-123 WGTSWIHIT
+123 WGTSWIHVT
-132 GTVPPEARGHKV
+132 GTVPPEAAGHKV

-164 VYRPDGQTV
+164 VYTPGGETI
-173 KALNPLNTWIP
+173 KALNPLNTWVP
-184 VAAAGPGGA
+184 V
-193 AQGSTSARHHTTPGS
+193 TESAH
-208 TAQGGETID
+208 GGESID
-217 LYVEAAANPFVFTDN
+217 LFVEAAANPFVFTDN
-232 PFIPT
+232 PFVPT
-237 QLGEKFTA
+237 PLGEKSTA
-245 GDAPRYTMA
+245 GDTPRYTMA
-254 RADINIFN
+254 RANINIFN
-262 TEVWELVQDFE
+262 AEVWELVQDLE
-273 VLDQLQAELDLGNP
+273 VLDQLQQELDLGNP

-301 AVVLS
+301 AVSLS
-306 DIVGT
+306 DIAGT
-311 AAAARALLAEVLAQP
+311 AAAAREHLSPVLAQP
-326 ANASAH
+326 AAASAH
-332 QITAIGHAHIDS
+332 KITAIGHAHIDS

-355 KVARTTSNVVN
+355 KVARTASSVTA
-366 LLDEFPEFQFAMS
+366 LLADEPEFKYAMS

-384 EWLKEHRPEVFA
+384 EWLAQHRPEVFA
-396 KVKAAVAEGRFI
+396 KVKNAVAEGRFI

-443 IECKEVWLPD
+443 MECTEVWLPD

-520 AHTVSNFRDK
+520 AHAVRNFRDK
-530 GAAKNSLIP
+530 GASSHSLIP

-558 RTRDLE
+558 RTSNLE
-564 GSPQVTIASPTEFFT
+564 GSPRVTIQSPAEFF
-579 AAEAEY
+579 AAAQAEY

-592 GELYLELHRGTYT
+592 GELYLEIHRGTYT
-605 SQALTKKGNRR
+605 SQALTKQGNRR

-626 WSATAAARG
+626 WCATAATRG
-635 LIEYPYDEL
+635 LIDYPHDEL

-674 SYARIASDL
+674 QYAKIAQDL
-683 EEIISAAVLAL
+683 NALIDAATAAL
-694 APQPAVAAAP
+694 APAVAPGPTAAGDP
-704 VLTSSTTESAGAI
+704 LRACEQWERLGGQT
-717 DSALHFNASPYPRRG
+717 LLFNASPFPRRG
-732 IAPLSAGVPAP
+732 IAALSAGVPAP
-743 DTAEVTVER
+743 AAAAVTVKREA
-752 DGSDVDSGEIV
+752 GEVV
-763 VHNGLITV
+763 VHNGLMTV
-771 RFGKDGVI
+771 RFGADGVI
-779 SSIMDVAAD
+779 SSIVDVAAD

-829 LDSMDVET
+829 LDSLTAELAD
-837 QNGLVEVTIKRSFRK
+837 GAAEVAITRSFRE
-852 SHITQRVRISPDS
+852 SRITQRVRIAPDS
-865 KIITVHNEVDW
+865 KTITVENEVDW
-876 HEQETLL
+876 HERETLL

-890 VHADHA
+890 IHADHA

-937 AVINDSTYG
+937 AVVNDSTYG
-946 HDVSRHPGANGS
+946 HDVSRHLGATGS
-958 SFTTVRLSLL
+958 SYSTVRLSLL

-979 QGPHSF
+979 QGRHSF
-985 SYGLVVGAEVADAVA
+985 SYGLVVGASVADAVA
-1000 AGYAMNLPWR
+1000 AGYALNLPLR
-1010 AVPAD
+1010 AVA
-1015 LPGAAVEPLV
+1015 GAAAPPLV
-1025 STDSQ
+1025 RLDST
-1030 AALVECVKL
+1030 AALIEAVKL
-1039 ADDRSGDVIVRLYEP
+1039 ADDHSGDVIVRLYEP
-1054 LGARAKVTLSAS
+1054 LGARAKVRLTAD
-1066 FPVASVAENNL
+1066 FPVAAVAENNL
-1077 LEQPYDAGSL
+1077 LEQPFDAGSL
-1087 SMGAAD
+1087 TLAAD
-1093 GAGNPSIK
+1093 GGIHLA
-1101 LSLRPF
+1101 LRPF
-1107 QILTLRLRQGG
+1107 QILTLRLAKGSK

>member
-6 GLIQNRLK
+6 ALIQDRLK
-14 RVLVERIIPAVHTP
+14 RVLMERIVPAIHTP
-28 VAPLELTAW
+28 VAPLELRAW
-37 HVEGGQGEPVD
+37 HVEGGQGEPVA
-48 PAVALG
+48 PAIALG
-54 LPLGAGTPVAAAP
+54 LAESTLP
-67 ATTSP
+67 
-72 VTTADDAGTPAGSP
+72 DDAGHAARAEAPPA
-86 LTDTGLSPALASD
+86 AEVVFE
-99 GDPLSASAAPD
+99 
-110 YQPFFVGQQWGPA
+110 PFAVGQAWGPP
-123 WGTSWIHIT
+123 WGTSWIHLT
-132 GTVPPEARGHKV
+132 GTVPQEARGQRV

-164 VYRPDGQTV
+164 IYRPNGETV
-173 KALNPLNTWIP
+173 KALNPLNTWVP
-184 VAAAGPGGA
+184 VDGIAPGA
-193 AQGSTSARHHTTPGS
+193 P
-208 TAQGGETID
+208 AQGGEEID

-232 PFIPT
+232 PFVPT
-237 QLGEKFTA
+237 PLGEKFTA
-245 GDAPRYTMA
+245 GDTPRYTMA
-254 RADINIFN
+254 RADINIFH
-262 TEVWELVQDFE
+262 TEVWELVQDLE
-273 VLDQLQAELDLGNP
+273 VLDQLQQELDLGNP

-301 AVVLS
+301 AVSLT
-306 DIVGT
+306 DIPGS
-311 AAAARALLAEVLAQP
+311 AAAARAHLAAVLAQP

-355 KVARTTSNVVN
+355 KVARTASSVVK
-366 LLDEFPEFQFAMS
+366 LLEDNPEFQYAMS

-384 EWLKEHRPEVFA
+384 EWLKEQRPEVFA

-443 IECKEVWLPD
+443 MQCQEVWLPD

-520 AHTVSNFRDK
+520 AHTVRNFRDK

-564 GSPQVTIASPTEFFT
+564 GSPQVTIASPAEFFT

-605 SQALTKKGNRR
+605 SQALTKQGNRR

-635 LIEYPYDEL
+635 LIDYPYDEL

-674 SYARIASDL
+674 QYARIAQDL
-683 EEIISAAVLAL
+683 QEIISTAVDAL
-694 APQPAVAAAP
+694 APMNAEDHASLAEPATAANMA
-704 VLTSSTTESAGAI
+704 TG
-717 DSALHFNASPYPRRG
+717 LHFNASPYPRNG
-732 IAPLSAGVPAP
+732 VAPLSAGVPEPA
-743 DTAEVTVER
+743 TTEVTVER
-752 DGSDVDSGEIV
+752 DGSNNGEIV
-763 VHNGLITV
+763 VRNGLITV
-771 RFGKDGVI
+771 RFGADGVI
-779 SSIMDVAAD
+779 NSIVDVAAD

-803 HADFPNMWDAWD
+803 HTDFPNMWDAWD
-815 IDEFYKNTVTDLRE
+815 IDAFYKNTVTDLRE
-829 LDSMDVET
+829 LDSM
-837 QNGLVEVTIKRSFRK
+837 EVTMLGHQPEITIKRSFRA

-865 KIITVHNEVDW
+865 KVITVYNEVDW
-876 HEQETLL
+876 REQETLL

-927 VHVGEPGFGA
+927 VHAGEPGFGA

-946 HDVSRHPGANGS
+946 HDVSRHPGTNGS

-968 RGPRFPDPETD
+968 RGPRFPDPTTD
-979 QGPHSF
+979 QGQHSF
-985 SYGLVVGAEVADAVA
+985 TYGLVVGAEVADAVA
-1000 AGYAMNLPWR
+1000 AGYAMNLPWHG
-1010 AVPAD
+1010 VPGD
-1015 LPGAAVEPLV
+1015 WTGRPIEPLV
-1025 STDSQ
+1025 RTDSQ
-1030 AALVECVKL
+1030 SAIIEAVKL

-1054 LGARAKVTLSAS
+1054 LGARAQLTLSAS
-1066 FPVASVAENNL
+1066 FAVASVAENNL
-1077 LEQPYDAGSL
+1077 LEQPYASGSL
-1087 SMGAAD
+1087 AVGAPGDPGAA
-1093 GAGNPSIK
+1093 GAPGDPGTSGNPTITLK
-1101 LSLRPF
+1101 LRPF
-1107 QILTLRLRQGG
+1107 QILTLRLQKAGQ

>member
-14 RVLVERIIPAVHTP
+14 RVLVERIIPAIHTP
-28 VAPLELTAW
+28 VSPLSLTAW
-37 HVEGGQGEPVD
+37 QVEGGQGEPVA
-48 PAVALG
+48 PSVALTG
-54 LPLGAGTPVAAAP
+54 GPPDDGVEYLP
-67 ATTSP
+67 
-72 VTTADDAGTPAGSP
+72 
-86 LTDTGLSPALASD
+86 
-99 GDPLSASAAPD
+99 
-110 YQPFFVGQQWGPA
+110 FHVGQQWGPP
-123 WGTSWIHIT
+123 WGTTWIHLM
-132 GTVPPEARGHKV
+132 GTVPASSQGQKV

-164 VYRPDGQTV
+164 VYRPDGTAV
-173 KALNPLNTWIP
+173 KALNPLNTWLP
-184 VAAAGPGGA
+184 VAEK
-193 AQGSTSARHHTTPGS
+193 
-208 TAQGGETID
+208 AQGGEAID
-217 LYVEAAANPFVFTDN
+217 LYVEAASNPFVFTDN
-232 PFIPT
+232 PFVPT
-237 QLGEKFTA
+237 QLGEKSTA

-262 TEVWELVQDFE
+262 TEVWELVQDLE

-301 AVVLS
+301 AVELS
-306 DIVGT
+306 NVPGT
-311 AAAARALLAEVLAQP
+311 AAAARAQLAGVLAQP

-366 LLDEFPEFQFAMS
+366 LLEHDPELQFVMS

-384 EWLKEHRPEVFA
+384 EWLKEQRPEVFA
-396 KVKAAVAEGRFI
+396 RVKEAVEGGRFI

-430 FTYGQRFFRENFG
+430 FTYGQRFFTENFG
-443 IECKEVWLPD
+443 VQCQEVWLPD

-466 QAGAKW
+466 LAGAKW

-520 AHTVSNFRDK
+520 AHTVRNFRDK
-530 GAAKNSLIP
+530 GAARNSLVP

-558 RTRDLE
+558 RTKNLE
-564 GSPQVTIASPTEFFT
+564 GSPQVTIASPAEFFT

-605 SQALTKKGNRR
+605 SQALTKQGNRR

-626 WSATAAARG
+626 WSTTAAVRG
-635 LIEYPYDEL
+635 LIDYPYDEL

-674 SYARIASDL
+674 GYARIAEDL
-683 EEIISAAVLAL
+683 NEIIVEAIEAL
-694 APQPAVAAAP
+694 APVDHQSLLGTVSERDFDT
-704 VLTSSTTESAGAI
+704 V
-717 DSALHFNASPYPRRG
+717 LHFNASPYPRRG
-732 IAPLSAGVPAP
+732 IAPLSAGVPEAETTQV
-743 DTAEVTVER
+743 TAER
-752 DGSDVDSGEIV
+752 DGSDVV
-763 VHNGLITV
+763 VRNGLITV

-779 SSIMDVAAD
+779 SSIVDIAAN
-788 RELVPAGQGANLLQL
+788 RELVPEGQGANLLQL
-803 HADFPNMWDAWD
+803 HTDFPNMWDAWD
-815 IDEFYKNTVTDLRE
+815 IDEFYRNTVTDLRE
-829 LDSMDVET
+829 LDSM
-837 QNGLVEVTIKRSFRK
+837 EVTMLGSQPEITIKRSFRS

-865 KIITVHNEVDW
+865 KVITVYTDVDW

-968 RGPRFPDPETD
+968 RGPRFPDPNTD
-979 QGPHSF
+979 QGRHAF
-985 SYGLVVGAEVADAVA
+985 SYGLVVGADVADAVA
-1000 AGYAMNLPWR
+1000 AGYALNLPWR
-1010 AVPAD
+1010 GVPGD
-1015 LPGAAVEPLV
+1015 WTGAAIEPLV
-1025 STDSQ
+1025 SADSQ
-1030 AALVECVKL
+1030 AAIIEAVKL

-1054 LGARAKVTLSAS
+1054 LGARAQVTLSAS

-1087 SMGAAD
+1087 TLGAAD
-1093 GAGNPSIK
+1093 ASGNRQIH
-1101 LSLRPF
+1101 LALRPF
-1107 QILTLRLRQGG
+1107 QILTLRLQKGSK

>member
-1 MHDKH
+1 MHENH
-6 GLIQNRLK
+6 NLIENRLK
-14 RVLVERIIPAVHTP
+14 RALTERIVPAIYTP
-28 VAPLELTAW
+28 IGALTLTAW
-37 HVEGGQGEPVD
+37 HVGGGQGEPVA
-48 PAVALG
+48 PAFALG
-54 LPLGAGTPVAAAP
+54 LASPPDGQHDGAP
-67 ATTSP
+67 SFE
-72 VTTADDAGTPAGSP
+72 
-86 LTDTGLSPALASD
+86 
-99 GDPLSASAAPD
+99 
-110 YQPFFVGQQWGPA
+110 PFAVGQPWGPA
-123 WGTSWIHIT
+123 WGTSWFHLT
-132 GTVPPEARGHKV
+132 GTVPASARGEKV
-144 ELVVD
+144 ELVMD

-164 VYRPDGQTV
+164 VYRPDGSAV

-184 VAAAGPGGA
+184 IAENAV
-193 AQGSTSARHHTTPGS
+193 
-208 TAQGGETID
+208 GGEEID

-232 PFIPT
+232 PFVPT
-237 QLGEKFTA
+237 QLGEKSTA
-245 GDAPRYTMA
+245 GSSPRYA
-254 RADINIFN
+254 VLRADINILN
-262 TEVWELVQDFE
+262 TEVWELAADLE
-273 VLDQLQAELDLGNP
+273 VLSQLATELDLGNP
-287 RRWDILYALERALD
+287 RRWDILYAIERSLD
-301 AVVLS
+301 ALS
-306 DIVGT
+306 LADVPAT
-311 AAAARALLAEVLAQP
+311 AKAARAELVDVLSAP

-332 QITAIGHAHIDS
+332 QLTAIGHAHIDS

-366 LLDEFPEFQFAMS
+366 LLAEYPELKFVMS

-384 EWLKEHRPEVFA
+384 EWLKDQRPEVFA
-396 KVKAAVAEGRFI
+396 KVKEAVAAGNFL

-443 IECKEVWLPD
+443 VECEEVWLPD

-466 QAGAKW
+466 LAGAKW

-502 THFPPADTYNSQL
+502 THFPPVDTYNSAL
-515 SGAEL
+515 SGKEL
-520 AHTVSNFRDK
+520 AHAVSNFRDK
-530 GAAKNSLIP
+530 GAARKSLVP

-558 RTRDLE
+558 RTKNLE
-564 GSPQVTIASPTEFFT
+564 GSPRVTIASPKEFFT
-579 AAEAEY
+579 AAQEEY

-605 SQALTKKGNRR
+605 SQALTKQGNRR

-626 WSATAAARG
+626 WSATAAVRG
-635 LIEYPYDEL
+635 LIDYPYAEL

-659 LPGSS
+659 LPGSA

-674 SYARIASDL
+674 QYAKIAEDL
-683 EEIISAAVLAL
+683 TVIIGEAMMAL
-694 APQPAVAAAP
+694 APEDVRATTASEKSTHSEP
-704 VLTSSTTESAGAI
+704 VSERTI
-717 DSALHFNASPYPRRG
+717 DSGLLFNASPYARQGVP
-732 IAPLSAGVPAP
+732 ALSAGVPTPATP
-743 DTAEVTVER
+743 EVTVEQEE
-752 DGSDVDSGEIV
+752 DGSGEIV
-763 VHNGLITV
+763 VRNGLITV
-771 RFGKDGVI
+771 RFGADGVI
-779 SSIMDVAAD
+779 NSIVDMAAN

-815 IDEFYKNTVTDLRE
+815 IDAFYKNTVTDIRE
-829 LDSMDVET
+829 LDSM
-837 QNGLVEVTIKRSFRK
+837 EVTMLGTQPEITIRRSFRK
-852 SHITQRVRISPDS
+852 SHITQRVRIAAGS
-865 KIITVHNEVDW
+865 KTITVYTDVDW

-896 RFETQYGHIQR
+896 RFETQYGHITR

-946 HDVSRHPGANGS
+946 HDVSRHPGSNGS

-968 RGPRFPDPETD
+968 RGPRFPDPQTD
-979 QGPHSF
+979 QGRHQF
-985 SYGLVVGAEVADAVA
+985 SYGLVVGASVEDAVES
-1000 AGYAMNLPWR
+1000 GYALNLPWR
-1010 AVPAD
+1010 GVPRGWA
-1015 LPGAAVEPLV
+1015 GAAVEPLV
-1025 STDSQ
+1025 RTDSQ
-1030 AALVECVKL
+1030 AALIEAVKL

-1054 LGARAKVTLSAS
+1054 LGARASVTLSAS
-1066 FPVASVAENNL
+1066 FKVAAVLENNL
-1077 LEQPYDAGSL
+1077 LEQPHETGSITVQ
-1087 SMGAAD
+1087 D
-1093 GAGNPSIK
+1093 GIFS
-1101 LSLRPF
+1101 LVLRPF
-1107 QILTLRLRQGG
+1107 QILTLRLQRE

>member
-14 RVLVERIIPAVHTP
+14 RVLTERIIPAIHTP

-37 HVEGGQGEPVD
+37 HVEGGQGEPVS
-48 PAVALG
+48 PAEAL
-54 LPLGAGTPVAAAP
+54 P
-67 ATTSP
+67 TSNP
-72 VTTADDAGTPAGSP
+72 SDDARYVPFSV
-86 LTDTGLSPALASD
+86 
-99 GDPLSASAAPD
+99 GD
-110 YQPFFVGQQWGPA
+110 QWGPA
-123 WGTSWIHIT
+123 WGTSWIHVT
-132 GTVPPEARGHKV
+132 GTVPKEARGRKV
-144 ELVVD
+144 ELVMD

-164 VYRPDGQTV
+164 VYRPDGTTI
-173 KALNPLNTWIP
+173 KALNPLNTWVP
-184 VAAAGPGGA
+184 VDGIAPDGA
-193 AQGSTSARHHTTPGS
+193 
-208 TAQGGETID
+208 AQGGETID

-245 GDAPRYTMA
+245 GSAPRYTMA
-254 RADINIFN
+254 RADISIFN
-262 TEVWELVQDFE
+262 TEVWELVQDLE
-273 VLDQLQAELDLGNP
+273 VLDQLQNELDLGNP

-301 AVVLS
+301 AVSLT
-306 DIVGT
+306 DICGT
-311 AAAARALLAEVLAQP
+311 AAAARAHLTEVLAQP

-355 KVARTTSNVVN
+355 KVARTASNVIN
-366 LLDEFPEFQFAMS
+366 LLAENPEFQFAMS

-396 KVKAAVAEGRFI
+396 KVKSAVAEGRFI

-430 FTYGQRFFRENFG
+430 FAYGQRFFRENFG
-443 IECKEVWLPD
+443 MECQEVWLPD

-466 QAGAKW
+466 QAGVKW

-515 SGAEL
+515 SGQEL
-520 AHTVSNFRDK
+520 AHAVSNFRDK
-530 GAAKNSLIP
+530 GAAKNSLVP

-564 GSPQVTIASPTEFFT
+564 GSPRVTIQSPAEFFT
-579 AAEAEY
+579 AAQAEY

-605 SQALTKKGNRR
+605 SQALTKQGNRR

-626 WSATAAARG
+626 WSATAAVRG
-635 LIEYPYDEL
+635 LLDYPYEEL

-674 SYARIASDL
+674 SYARIAADL
-683 EEIISAAVLAL
+683 EEIIGEATAVLA
-694 APQPAVAAAP
+694 PSISVPGTV
-704 VLTSSTTESAGAI
+704 VSTGSTTE
-717 DSALHFNASPYPRRG
+717 ALMHFNASPYPRRG
-732 IAPLSAGVPAP
+732 IAPFAAGVPAP
-743 DTAEVTVER
+743 GTKEVTVER
-752 DGSDVDSGEIV
+752 DGSHSGEIV
-763 VHNGLITV
+763 VHNGLISV
-771 RFGKDGVI
+771 RFDADGVI
-779 SSIMDVAAD
+779 SSVLDVAAH
-788 RELVPAGQGANLLQL
+788 RELLPAGQGANLLQL

-815 IDEFYKNTVTDLRE
+815 IDEFYKNTVTDIRE
-829 LDSMDVET
+829 LDSLDVRMAEG
-837 QNGLVEVTIKRSFRK
+837 QAEITIKRSFRK
-852 SHITQRVRISPDS
+852 SHIRQRVRIAPDS
-865 KIITVHNEVDW
+865 KTITVHNDVDW

-946 HDVSRHPGANGS
+946 HDVSRHPGAHGS

-979 QGPHSF
+979 QGRHEF
-985 SYGLVVGAEVADAVA
+985 SYGLVVGADVQDAVA
-1000 AGYAMNLPWR
+1000 AGYALNLPWR
-1010 AVPAD
+1010 GMPGG
-1015 LPGAAVEPLV
+1015 GAAVEPLV

-1030 AALVECVKL
+1030 AALIEAVKL
-1039 ADDRSGDVIVRLYEP
+1039 ADDGSGDVIVRLYEP
-1054 LGARAKVTLSAS
+1054 LGARAQLTLHAS
-1066 FPVASVAENNL
+1066 FPVAAIAENNL

-1087 SMGAAD
+1087 TLGAAD
-1093 GAGNPSIK
+1093 ASGNRAIR
-1101 LSLRPF
+1101 LALRPF
-1107 QILTLRLRQGG
+1107 QILTLRLQRTPVNQ

>member
-14 RVLVERIIPAVHTP
+14 RVLTERIIPAIHTP
-28 VAPLELTAW
+28 VAPLTLTAW
-37 HVEGGQGEPVD
+37 HVDGGQGEPVA
-48 PAVALG
+48 PAVALDG
-54 LPLGAGTPVAAAP
+54 SAEFVPFALGEP
-67 ATTSP
+67 
-72 VTTADDAGTPAGSP
+72 
-86 LTDTGLSPALASD
+86 
-99 GDPLSASAAPD
+99 
-110 YQPFFVGQQWGPA
+110 WGPA
-123 WGTSWIHIT
+123 WGTSWIHVS
-132 GTVPPEARGHKV
+132 GTVPPEARGQKV

-149 LGFSQSWPGFQAEGL
+149 LGFSQSWAGFQAEGL
-164 VYRPDGQTV
+164 VYRPDGSAI
-173 KALNPLNTWIP
+173 KALNPLNTWVP
-184 VAAAGPGGA
+184 VAAE
-193 AQGSTSARHHTTPGS
+193 
-208 TAQGGETID
+208 AQGGESID

-245 GDAPRYTMA
+245 GDAPRYIMA

-262 TEVWELVQDFE
+262 SEVWELVQDFE
-273 VLDQLQAELDLGNP
+273 VLDQLQNELDLGNP
-287 RRWDILYALERALD
+287 RRWDILYAIERALD
-301 AVVLS
+301 AVSLT
-306 DIVGT
+306 DIPGT
-311 AAAARALLAEVLAQP
+311 SAAARAQLAEVLAQP

-355 KVARTTSNVVN
+355 KVARTASNMVN
-366 LLDEFPEFQFAMS
+366 LLDENPAFQFAMS

-396 KVKAAVAEGRFI
+396 RVKAAVAEGRFI

-430 FTYGQRFFRENFG
+430 FSYGQRFFRENFG
-443 IECKEVWLPD
+443 IECQEVWLPD
-453 SFGYSAA
+453 SFGYSAS

-515 SGAEL
+515 SGQEL
-520 AHTVSNFRDK
+520 AHAVTNFRDK
-530 GAAKNSLIP
+530 GAAKNSLVP

-544 GGGGPTREMLARAK
+544 GGGGPTREMLARAE
-558 RTRDLE
+558 RTKNLE
-564 GSPQVTIASPTEFFT
+564 GSAQVTVQSPAEFFT

-605 SQALTKKGNRR
+605 SQALTKQGNRR

-635 LIEYPYDEL
+635 LIEYPYEEL

-674 SYARIASDL
+674 SYARIATDL
-683 EEIISAAVLAL
+683 EEIISPALLAL
-694 APQPAVAAAP
+694 APWAEPLDPGSEQDLAN
-704 VLTSSTTESAGAI
+704 ST
-717 DSALHFNASPYPRRG
+717 LFNASPYPRRG
-732 IAPLSAGVPAP
+732 IASFSAGVAAP
-743 DTAEVTVER
+743 HTTEVTVDH
-752 DGSDVDSGEIV
+752 DGSDVV

-771 RFGKDGVI
+771 RFGADGVI
-779 SSIMDVAAD
+779 SSIVDVAAQ

-829 LDSMDVET
+829 LDSLDVSVGE
-837 QNGLVEVTIKRSFRK
+837 GLAEITIKRSFRK
-852 SHITQRVRISPDS
+852 SHITQRVRITPDS
-865 KIITVHNEVDW
+865 KVITVHNDVDW
-876 HEQETLL
+876 REQETLL

-896 RFETQYGHIQR
+896 LFETQYGHIQR

-927 VHVGEPGFGA
+927 VHVGEPSFGA

-946 HDVSRHPGANGS
+946 HDVSRHPGSNGS

-985 SYGLVVGAEVADAVA
+985 TYGLVVGADVADAVA
-1000 AGYAMNLPWR
+1000 DGYAMNLPWR
-1010 AVPAD
+1010 GVPAD
-1015 LPGAAVEPLV
+1015 GAAVEPLI
-1025 STDSQ
+1025 STNSQ
-1030 AALVECVKL
+1030 SALIESVKL
-1039 ADDRSGDVIVRLYEP
+1039 ADDRSGDVMVRLYEP
-1054 LGARAKVTLSAS
+1054 LGARASVSLSAS
-1066 FPVASVAENNL
+1066 FLVASVAENNL
-1077 LEQPYDAGSL
+1077 LEQPYEVGSL
-1087 SMGAAD
+1087 TVTPTDD
-1093 GAGNPSIK
+1093 GGVGSIK
-1101 LSLRPF
+1101 VALRPF
-1107 QILTLRLRQGG
+1107 QILTLRLKRGR

>member
-6 GLIQNRLK
+6 ELIQNRLK
-14 RVLVERIIPAVHTP
+14 RVLTERILPAIHTP
-28 VAPLELTAW
+28 LAPLELTAW
-37 HVEGGQGEPVD
+37 HVEGGQGEPVN
-48 PAVALG
+48 P
-54 LPLGAGTPVAAAP
+54 
-67 ATTSP
+67 
-72 VTTADDAGTPAGSP
+72 
-86 LTDTGLSPALASD
+86 
-99 GDPLSASAAPD
+99 ASALP
-110 YQPFFVGQQWGPA
+110 QPGTSSDARYEPFTVGQQWGPA
-123 WGTSWIHIT
+123 WGTSWIHVT
-132 GTVPPEARGHKV
+132 GTVPYEARGATV

-164 VYRPDGQTV
+164 VYRPDGSTI
-173 KALNPLNTWIP
+173 KGLNPLNTWIP
-184 VAAAGPGGA
+184 VSAA
-193 AQGSTSARHHTTPGS
+193 
-208 TAQGGETID
+208 AQGGEIID
-217 LYVEAAANPFVFTDN
+217 LFVEAAANPFVFTDN

-237 QLGEKFTA
+237 ALGEKFTA
-245 GDAPRYTMA
+245 GSAPRYTMA
-254 RADINIFN
+254 RADISIFN
-262 TEVWELVQDFE
+262 TEVWELVQDLE
-273 VLDQLQAELDLGNP
+273 VLDQLATELDLGNP
-287 RRWDILYALERALD
+287 RCWDILYALERALD
-301 AVVLS
+301 AVSLS
-306 DIVGT
+306 DIPGT
-311 AAAARALLAEVLAQP
+311 AAAARAQLAEVLAQP

-355 KVARTTSNVVN
+355 KVARTASNMVN
-366 LLDEFPEFQFAMS
+366 LLDENPEFQFAMS

-396 KVKAAVAEGRFI
+396 RVKDAVAQGRFI

-418 TNMVGSEAMARQ
+418 TNMVGSESMARQ
-430 FTYGQRFFRENFG
+430 FAYGQRFFRENFG
-443 IECKEVWLPD
+443 IECQEVWLPD

-466 QAGAKW
+466 QAGAQW

-502 THFPPADTYNSQL
+502 THFPPVDTYNSQL

-520 AHTVSNFRDK
+520 AHAVSNFRDK
-530 GAAKNSLIP
+530 GAAKNSLVP

-558 RTRDLE
+558 RTKNLE
-564 GSPQVTIASPTEFFT
+564 GSPQLTIQSPAEFFT
-579 AAEAEY
+579 AAQAEY

-605 SQALTKKGNRR
+605 SQALTKQGNRS
-616 SEHLLREAEL
+616 SEHLLRQAEL
-626 WSATAAARG
+626 WCATAAARG
-635 LIEYPYDEL
+635 LIDYPYDEL
-644 DRIWKLVLLNQFHDI
+644 DRLWKLVLLNQFHDI

-683 EEIISAAVLAL
+683 EELISPALLAL
-694 APQPAVAAAP
+694 APWADPQLDPGSEQDFAN
-704 VLTSSTTESAGAI
+704 TT
-717 DSALHFNASPYPRRG
+717 LFNASPYPRRG
-732 IAPLSAGVPAP
+732 IAPLSAGVAAP
-743 DTAEVTVER
+743 HTTTEVTVER
-752 DGSDVDSGEIV
+752 DGSDVV
-763 VHNGLITV
+763 VCNGLITV
-771 RFGKDGVI
+771 RFGADGVI
-779 SSIMDVAAD
+779 TSIVDVAAN

-829 LDSMDVET
+829 LDSMEVTRESG
-837 QNGLVEVTIKRSFRK
+837 QAEVTIKRSFRS
-852 SHITQRVRISPDS
+852 SHITQRVRISADS
-865 KIITVHNEVDW
+865 KSIIVYTDVDW

-946 HDVSRHPGANGS
+946 HDVSRHPGSNGS

-985 SYGLVVGAEVADAVA
+985 TYGLVVGAEVADAVA

-1010 AVPAD
+1010 
-1015 LPGAAVEPLV
+1015 GTHSGGTAVEPLI

-1030 AALVECVKL
+1030 AALIEAVKL

-1054 LGARAKVTLSAS
+1054 LGARAQLTLKAS
-1066 FPVASVAENNL
+1066 FPLASVAENNL
-1077 LEQPYDAGSL
+1077 LEQPYRAGSL
-1087 SMGAAD
+1087 TVGAAD
-1093 GAGNPSIK
+1093 DGNPTIH
-1101 LSLRPF
+1101 LALRPF
-1107 QILTLRLRQGG
+1107 QILTLRLQKGNK

>member
-1 MHDKH
+1 MHEKQT
-6 GLIQNRLK
+6 LIENRLK
-14 RVLVERIIPAVHTP
+14 RVLVERITPAIYTP
-28 VAPLELTAW
+28 VAPLGLTAW
-37 HVEGGQGEPVD
+37 HVQGGQGEPVA

-54 LPLGAGTPVAAAP
+54 
-67 ATTSP
+67 
-72 VTTADDAGTPAGSP
+72 
-86 LTDTGLSPALASD
+86 
-99 GDPLSASAAPD
+99 GDVS
-110 YQPFFVGQQWGPA
+110 YEPFSVGRQWGPA
-123 WGTSWIHIT
+123 WGTSWIRLT

-164 VYRPDGQTV
+164 VYRPDGTAV
-173 KALNPLNTWIP
+173 KALNPLNTWVP
-184 VAAAGPGGA
+184 VAQQAAG
-193 AQGSTSARHHTTPGS
+193 
-208 TAQGGETID
+208 GEEIE

-237 QLGEKFTA
+237 QLGEKSTA
-245 GDAPRYTMA
+245 GSAPRYTMA
-254 RADINIFN
+254 RADINIVN
-262 TEVWELVQDFE
+262 TEVWELVQDLE
-273 VLDQLQAELDLGNP
+273 VLEQLAAELDPGNP
-287 RRWDILYALERALD
+287 RRWDILYAVERALD
-301 AVVLS
+301 AVHLT
-306 DIVGT
+306 DIPGT
-311 AAAARALLAEVLAQP
+311 AAAGRAQLAEVLAQP

-355 KVARTTSNVVN
+355 KVARTASNVVN
-366 LLDEFPEFQFAMS
+366 LLEGNPELQFAMS

-384 EWLKEHRPEVFA
+384 EWLKEQRPEVFA
-396 KVKAAVAEGRFI
+396 RVKEAVAEGRFI

-430 FTYGQRFFRENFG
+430 FLYGQRFFRENFG
-443 IECKEVWLPD
+443 VQCQEVWLPD

-502 THFPPADTYNSQL
+502 THFPPVDTYNSQL
-515 SGAEL
+515 SGQEL
-520 AHTVSNFRDK
+520 AHAVRNFRDK
-530 GAAKNSLIP
+530 GAAKNSLVP

-558 RTRDLE
+558 RTKNLE
-564 GSPQVTIASPTEFFT
+564 GSPRVTIASPAEFFT
-579 AAEAEY
+579 TAQAEY

-605 SQALTKKGNRR
+605 SQALTKQGNRR

-626 WSATAAARG
+626 WSATAALRG
-635 LIEYPYDEL
+635 LVDYPYDEL

-674 SYARIASDL
+674 SYARISKDL
-683 EEIISAAVLAL
+683 QEIIVEAMNAL
-694 APQPAVAAAP
+694 APSVEP
-704 VLTSSTTESAGAI
+704 VDPDPWKST
-717 DSALHFNASPYPRRG
+717 LFNASPYPRRG
-732 IAPLSAGVPAP
+732 IAPLSAGVATPH
-743 DTAEVTVER
+743 TTEVTVER
-752 DGSDVDSGEIV
+752 DGADVV

-771 RFGKDGVI
+771 RFGADGVI
-779 SSIMDVAAD
+779 SSIMDVSAD

-815 IDEFYKNTVTDLRE
+815 IDEFYKNTVTDIRE
-829 LDSMDVET
+829 LDSM
-837 QNGLVEVTIKRSFRK
+837 EVTMGSGQAEITIKRTFRK

-865 KIITVHNEVDW
+865 KVITVYNDVHW

-946 HDVSRHPGANGS
+946 HDVSRHPGSNGS
-958 SFTTVRLSLL
+958 SYTTVRLSLL

-979 QGPHSF
+979 QGPHTF
-985 SYGLVVGAEVADAVA
+985 TYGLVVGAEVEDAVA

-1010 AVPAD
+1010 GTHSA
-1015 LPGAAVEPLV
+1015 GAAVEPLV

-1030 AALVECVKL
+1030 AALIEAVKL

-1054 LGARAKVTLSAS
+1054 LGARASVTLSAS
-1066 FPVASVAENNL
+1066 FPVAAVAENNL
-1077 LEQPYDAGSL
+1077 LEQPYDPGTLTVSTAT
-1087 SMGAAD
+1087 D
-1093 GAGNPSIK
+1093 GTPTIHLA
-1101 LSLRPF
+1101 LRPF
-1107 QILTLRLRQGG
+1107 QILTLRLQKGNK

>member
-14 RVLVERIIPAVHTP
+14 RVLTERIIPAIHTP
-28 VAPLELTAW
+28 VAPLELSAW
-37 HVEGGQGEPVD
+37 HVEGGQGEPVA
-48 PAVALG
+48 PSVAL
-54 LPLGAGTPVAAAP
+54 P
-67 ATTSP
+67 
-72 VTTADDAGTPAGSP
+72 PAG
-86 LTDTGLSPALASD
+86 PAD
-99 GDPLSASAAPD
+99 GVD
-110 YQPFFVGQQWGPA
+110 YQPFAVGQQWGPA
-123 WGTSWIHIT
+123 WGTSWIHVT
-132 GTVPPEARGHKV
+132 GTVPPQARGHKV

-149 LGFSQSWPGFQAEGL
+149 LGFSQAWPGFQAEGL
-164 VYRPDGQTV
+164 VYRPDGTTV

-184 VAAAGPGGA
+184 VS
-193 AQGSTSARHHTTPGS
+193 QQ
-208 TAQGGETID
+208 AQGGETID
-217 LYVEAAANPFVFTDN
+217 MFVEAAANPFVFTDN

-237 QLGEKFTA
+237 ALGEKSTA
-245 GDAPRYTMA
+245 GDAPRYTMS

-262 TEVWELVQDFE
+262 TEVWELVADLE

-287 RRWDILYALERALD
+287 RRWDILYAIERALD
-301 AVVLS
+301 AVALS
-306 DIVGT
+306 DIPGT
-311 AAAARALLAEVLAQP
+311 AAAARGQLAEVLAQP

-332 QITAIGHAHIDS
+332 QLTAIGHAHIDS

-355 KVARTTSNVVN
+355 KVARTASNMVN
-366 LLDEFPEFQFAMS
+366 LLEENPEFQFAMS

-396 KVKAAVAEGRFI
+396 KVRDAVAQGRFI

-418 TNMVGSEAMARQ
+418 TNMVGGEAMARQ
-430 FTYGQRFFRENFG
+430 FTFGQRFFRENFG
-443 IECKEVWLPD
+443 IECQEVWLPD

-502 THFPPADTYNSQL
+502 THFPPVDTYNAQL

-520 AHTVSNFRDK
+520 AHAVNNFRDK
-530 GAAKNSLIP
+530 GAAKTSLVP

-558 RTRDLE
+558 RTKNLE
-564 GSPQVTIASPTEFFT
+564 GSAQVTIATPAEFFT
-579 AAEAEY
+579 AAQAEY
-585 PNAPVWK
+585 PHAPVWK

-605 SQALTKKGNRR
+605 SQALTKQGNRR

-626 WSATAAARG
+626 WCATAAVRG
-635 LIEYPYDEL
+635 LLDYPYAEL
-644 DRIWKLVLLNQFHDI
+644 DRLWKLVLLNQFHDI

-669 REAAE
+669 REAAAQ
-674 SYARIASDL
+674 YATIAAEL
-683 EEIISAAVLAL
+683 EDIIGPALLAL
-694 APQPAVAAAP
+694 APWVDPQALPDLA
-704 VLTSSTTESAGAI
+704 SSVGGPSRSGPQVQRFDNAT
-717 DSALHFNASPYPRRG
+717 LFNASPYPRRG
-732 IAPLSAGVPAP
+732 IAPLSAGVAAP
-743 DTAEVTVER
+743 PTTKVTVER
-752 DGSDVDSGEIV
+752 DGSDVV
-763 VHNGLITV
+763 VHNGLISV
-771 RFGKDGVI
+771 RFGADGVI
-779 SSIMDVAAD
+779 SSILDVAAD

-829 LDSMDVET
+829 LDSM
-837 QNGLVEVTIKRSFRK
+837 EVTMLGDQPEITIKRSFRK
-852 SHITQRVRISPDS
+852 SHIAQRVRISPDS
-865 KIITVHNEVDW
+865 KVITVFTDVDW

-985 SYGLVVGAEVADAVA
+985 SYGLVVGADVDDAVA
-1000 AGYAMNLPWR
+1000 AGYELNLPWR
-1010 AVPAD
+1010 GVPAD
-1015 LPGAAVEPLV
+1015 GAAVEPLV
-1025 STDSQ
+1025 STDTQ
-1030 AALVECVKL
+1030 AALIEAVKL
-1039 ADDRSGDVIVRLYEP
+1039 ADDGSGDVIVRLYEP
-1054 LGARAKVTLSAS
+1054 LGARASVTLNTS
-1066 FPVASVAENNL
+1066 FPVAAVAENNL

-1087 SMGAAD
+1087 TVSAS
-1093 GAGNPSIK
+1093 GAGTIR
-1101 LSLRPF
+1101 LALRPF
-1107 QILTLRLRQGG
+1107 QILTLRVQRGSK

>member
-14 RVLVERIIPAVHTP
+14 RVLVERIIPAIHTP
-28 VAPLELTAW
+28 IAPLELTAW
-37 HVEGGQGEPVD
+37 HVDGGQGEPVD

-54 LPLGAGTPVAAAP
+54 LAP
-67 ATTSP
+67 ISSSSLA
-72 VTTADDAGTPAGSP
+72 TADDAVPSF
-86 LTDTGLSPALASD
+86 
-99 GDPLSASAAPD
+99 AP
-110 YQPFFVGQQWGPA
+110 FAVGQAWGPA
-123 WGTSWIHIT
+123 WGTSWIHLT

-173 KALNPLNTWIP
+173 KALNPLNTWVP
-184 VAAAGPGGA
+184 VSVD
-193 AQGSTSARHHTTPGS
+193 AQGSAAQGS
-208 TAQGGETID
+208 TAQGGEKID

-366 LLDEFPEFQFAMS
+366 LLGENPEFQFAMS

-384 EWLKEHRPEVFA
+384 EWLKEHRPEVFV
-396 KVKAAVAEGRFI
+396 KVKQAVAEGRLI

-564 GSPQVTIASPTEFFT
+564 GSPQVTIQSPAEFFT

-585 PNAPVWK
+585 PNAPAWK

-635 LIEYPYDEL
+635 LIDYPYDEL

-664 IAWVH
+664 IVWVH

-674 SYARIASDL
+674 SYARIAEDL
-683 EEIISAAVLAL
+683 RGIISAAVDAL
-694 APQPAVAAAP
+694 APRPVLEAAP
-704 VLTSSTTESAGAI
+704 VAELVETPSV

-743 DTAEVTVER
+743 DTAEVTVEHR
-752 DGSDVDSGEIV
+752 DSGEIV
-763 VHNGLITV
+763 VRNGLITV
-771 RFGKDGVI
+771 RFGSDGVI
-779 SSIMDVAAD
+779 SSIVDVAAN
-788 RELVPAGQGANLLQL
+788 RELVPEGQGANLLQL

-829 LDSMDVET
+829 LDSMDVEI
-837 QNGLVEVTIKRSFRK
+837 QNGHAQITIKRSFRK
-852 SHITQRVRISPDS
+852 SHITQRVRIAPDS
-865 KIITVHNEVDW
+865 KVITVHNEVDW

-946 HDVSRHPGANGS
+946 HDVSRHPGSNDA

-968 RGPRFPDPETD
+968 RGPRFPDPTTD
-979 QGPHSF
+979 QGHHSF
-985 SYGLVVGAEVADAVA
+985 SYGLVVGAEVTDAIA
-1000 AGYAMNLPWR
+1000 AGYALNLPWHC
-1010 AVPAD
+1010 VPAEV
-1015 LPGAAVEPLV
+1015 PGAAVEPLV

-1030 AALVECVKL
+1030 GAIIEAVKL

-1066 FPVASVAENNL
+1066 FAVVSVVENNL

-1087 SMGAAD
+1087 TV
-1093 GAGNPSIK
+1093 GAGPDTPDGTGNPTMA
-1101 LSLRPF
+1101 LTLRPF
-1107 QILTLRLRQGG
+1107 QILTLRLARGSK

>member
-6 GLIQNRLK
+6 TLIENRLK
-14 RVLVERIIPAVHTP
+14 RVLAERIRPAIHTP
-28 VAPLELTAW
+28 VAPLDLTAW
-37 HVEGGQGEPVD
+37 HVEGGAGEPVD
-48 PAVALG
+48 PAVALE
-54 LPLGAGTPVAAAP
+54 LARTGA
-67 ATTSP
+67 
-72 VTTADDAGTPAGSP
+72 TPAGGSE
-86 LTDTGLSPALASD
+86 GPAHDAGASF
-99 GDPLSASAAPD
+99 AP
-110 YQPFFVGQQWGPA
+110 FAVGQAWGPA
-123 WGTSWIHIT
+123 WGTSWIHVT
-132 GTVPPEARGHKV
+132 GTVPPEAAGHAV

-164 VYRPDGQTV
+164 VYRPDGTPV
-173 KALNPLNTWIP
+173 KALNPLNTWVP
-184 VAAAGPGGA
+184 VAER
-193 AQGSTSARHHTTPGS
+193 AR
-208 TAQGGETID
+208 GGEAVD
-217 LYVEAAANPFVFTDN
+217 LFVEAAANPFVFTDN
-232 PFIPT
+232 PFVPT
-237 QLGEKFTA
+237 MLGEKSTA
-245 GDAPRYTMA
+245 GPEPRYTLA
-254 RADINIFN
+254 RADINIFH
-262 TEVWELVQDFE
+262 TDVWELVQDLE
-273 VLDQLQAELDLGNP
+273 VLSQLAAELDLGDP

-301 AVVLS
+301 AMSLT
-306 DIVGT
+306 DIAGT
-311 AAAARALLAEVLAQP
+311 AAAARTWLAEVLARP

-332 QITAIGHAHIDS
+332 RLTAVGHAHIDS

-355 KVARTTSNVVN
+355 KVARTTSNVVQ
-366 LLDEFPEFQFAMS
+366 LLADHPGLQYAMS

-384 EWLKEHRPEVFA
+384 EWLKEQRPEVYA
-396 KVKAAVAEGRFI
+396 KVKAAVAGGRFI

-443 IECKEVWLPD
+443 IQCQEVWLPD

-466 QAGAKW
+466 LAGAKW

-480 NTVNKFPHHTFNWEG
+480 NTDNKFPHHTFNWEG

-502 THFPPADTYNSQL
+502 THFPPVDTYNSQL
-515 SGAEL
+515 SGQEL
-520 AHTVSNFRDK
+520 AHAVRNFRDK
-530 GAAKNSLIP
+530 GASNHSLVP

-544 GGGGPTREMLARAK
+544 GGGGPTREMLARAR
-558 RTRDLE
+558 RTHDLE
-564 GSPQVTIASPTEFFT
+564 GSPRVTIAAPRDFFT

-585 PNAPVWK
+585 ANAPVWK

-605 SQALTKKGNRR
+605 SQALTKQGNRR

-626 WSATAAARG
+626 WSATAAVRG
-635 LIEYPYDEL
+635 LLDYPYGEL
-644 DRIWKLVLLNQFHDI
+644 DRLWKLVLLHQFHDI

-674 SYARIASDL
+674 RYAEIAADL
-683 EEIISAAVLAL
+683 EEIIAEALAVLAPPVVL
-694 APQPAVAAAP
+694 LPLLEPAEARVP
-704 VLTSSTTESAGAI
+704 TSPASGALI
-717 DSALHFNASPYPRRG
+717 HFNASPYPRRG
-732 IAPLSAGVPAP
+732 IAALGAGVPDPA
-743 DTAEVTVER
+743 TADVTVER
-752 DGSDVDSGEIV
+752 DGADVV
-763 VHNGLITV
+763 VHNGLVSV
-771 RFGKDGVI
+771 RFGPDGVI
-779 SSIMDVAAD
+779 TSIVDVAAE

-815 IDEFYKNTVTDLRE
+815 IDEFYKNTVADIRE
-829 LDSMDVET
+829 LDSLDMAVLDGHAEI
-837 QNGLVEVTIKRSFRK
+837 TIKRSFRA
-852 SHITQRVRISPDS
+852 SHITQQVRISPDS
-865 KIITVHNEVDW
+865 KTITVHNDVDW

-890 VHADHA
+890 IHTDQA

-907 ATHENTSWDNARFE
+907 PTHENTSWDNARFE

-968 RGPRFPDPETD
+968 RGPRFPDPGTD

-1000 AGYAMNLPWR
+1000 AGYALNLPWR
-1010 AVPAD
+1010 AVPD
-1015 LPGAAVEPLV
+1015 EGIAVEPLV
-1025 STDSQ
+1025 RADSQ
-1030 AALVECVKL
+1030 AAVIEAVKL

-1054 LGARAKVTLSAS
+1054 LGARARVALSAS
-1066 FPVASVAENNL
+1066 FPVASAVENNL

-1087 SMGAAD
+1087 TVTD
-1093 GAGNPSIK
+1093 GR
-1101 LSLRPF
+1101 LHVTLRPF
-1107 QILTLRLRQGG
+1107 QILTLRLKRGA